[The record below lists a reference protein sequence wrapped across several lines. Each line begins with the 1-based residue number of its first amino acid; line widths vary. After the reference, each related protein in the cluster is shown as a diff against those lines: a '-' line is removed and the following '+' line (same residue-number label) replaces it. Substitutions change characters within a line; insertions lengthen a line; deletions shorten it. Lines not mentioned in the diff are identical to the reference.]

1 MPASNRFRHHRSA
14 LALAVCAVLWPLS
27 VCASPTGNINLDA
40 INAAGAYAQGFT
52 GAGVRIGILDSGFDT
67 THIAFEGKDII
78 KLYSDQYLEKF
89 GTGVNATQQSHGS
102 HVACIAS
109 GNSSV
114 NYGVA
119 KDASLL
125 LLYST
130 IQGPTMIYEVADL
143 YKKAIET
150 YDDVKIYSNSW
161 GWVRGMFSYGDIPN
175 ETDAFKEVFNS
186 AVEHDKL
193 MVFAAG
199 NQGGLAPAD
208 PILPIM
214 RDPTKAGHFINV
226 VNIESDHLFEERHFI
241 HGNSGV
247 IEASNQGLFASLWTI
262 AAPGT
267 NIVSAEAGS
276 GNGSIEMTGTS
287 MAAPHVAGTLAL
299 VQQAFPWMTASQLAD
314 TVLSTAQKP
323 QEGQYDVIAI
333 HPDSAQTDPSHEN
346 ADYHLQFG
354 GRLNFSVASPG
365 YSVESGKYETNVYKE
380 SAAIVFWGSAGDA
393 KKADIEALKE
403 EAAKRAAGD
412 WLEQA
417 LEEADWDMDP
427 EAYRQAVYD
436 AYEEWKTYFKEHCI
450 IVEYAVGAGLLDAA
464 SAVGGGI
471 AELNINRMA
480 RWDETAEKWT
490 LPVQTGLNGN
500 EQIAYTLNLAGNGV
514 SRFINDINEVR
525 WNPTLHITTQDELKA
540 YNEAIQSG
548 QPYKGSSNQ
557 TSAPD
562 QADLPVSLV
571 VSGTL
576 DESNSIVSA
585 GTLVMSGHASYS
597 GSTDVINGATLV
609 VDGIIDNDVQS
620 DATATVAGR
629 GVVGSLTSR
638 GTLSPG
644 DDLSPDNRI
653 GTFHV
658 KSQLKLEAGSSLVLD
673 VGEHTID
680 QIIVGNLSQ
689 DQTSS
694 LILSAKSGQESNA
707 DAPLNITIR
716 TGQYVDQ
723 KITLSPTFFFP
734 GLEADDE
741 IFKQVTDAKLS
752 WGGGITF
759 EFVTNQDGSF
769 EMHRVE
775 NSMQRVGETASVS
788 QDAMRRAQKL
798 DAVIQADGILSG
810 TAAEFASAV
819 DILSENLRE
828 GFTES
833 DRQLVATTLENAF
846 ASTKADSHL
855 AFDAAAMSRSIRLR
869 KVTALSPLTDL
880 YATDVI
886 PEASLVVERANM
898 DGAKSF
904 QSTRTILSAGAR
916 RSFGDWALGWKVGGY
931 YDDIEI
937 SGPDKGNAQGVFAS
951 VSAMREFGAGMR
963 LFGQALLGYGVED
976 RIRYVS
982 DFYGSK
988 RLDTTTHAV
997 SLGASIG
1004 IGRKFAPNQFAFSFM
1019 PYAQLSWDGIHRD
1032 DVRESDSRVA
1042 QEYED
1047 ELLSVAALEAG
1058 LAFKTRS
1065 SAASPTGNLFLE
1077 GRIAYRNRF
1086 HVNGDE
1092 TYTWTGIRDET
1103 NVEFFDNRHAAAA
1116 QCKIGWV
1123 SSTGHEFALML
1134 DGEAGD
1140 SGDERWGASLRW
1152 TKHF

>member
-1 MPASNRFRHHRSA
+1 MPSSNRFRHHRSA

-40 INAAGAYAQGFT
+40 INAAGAYAQGST

-102 HVACIAS
+102 HVAGIAS

-161 GWVRGMFSYGDIPN
+161 GWVRGLFSYGDIPD
-175 ETDAFKEVFNS
+175 ETCAFNEVFNS
-186 AVEHDKL
+186 AVKHDKL

-214 RDPTKAGHFINV
+214 RAPSKAGHFINV
-226 VNIESDHLFEERHFI
+226 INIESDHLFEEGFV
-241 HGNSGV
+241 HGNSSA
-247 IEASNQGLFASLWTI
+247 IEASNRALFASLWSV

-267 NIVSAEAGS
+267 NIVSVEAGS

-314 TVLSTAQKP
+314 CVLTTARKP
-323 QEGQYDVIAI
+323 QEGVYEVLAL
-333 HPDSAQTDPSHEN
+333 HPEQTGADPNHN
-346 ADYHLQFG
+346 NPDYHLQYG
-354 GRLNFSVASPG
+354 GRLDFRVASPTW
-365 YSVESGKYETNVYKE
+365 SPDENKYVSNVYKE
-380 SAAIVFWGSAGDA
+380 STAIVFWGSAGTKLGNLD
-393 KKADIEALKE
+393 ALKA
-403 EAAKRAAGD
+403 EAAERAAAQWRKEILDGYE
-412 WLEQA
+412 WEL
-417 LEEADWDMDP
+417 DP
-427 EAYRQAVYD
+427 D
-436 AYEEWKTYFKEHCI
+436 AYLEAVDKAYKEWKEYFIKNCT
-450 IVEYAVGAGLLDAA
+450 IVEYGIGAGLLDAA
-464 SAVGGGI
+464 SAVGGI

-480 RWDETAEKWT
+480 RWDETNSKWT

-525 WNPTLHITTQDELKA
+525 WNPTLHITTQEELKA

-548 QPYKGSSNQ
+548 QPYKKGSSNQ

-576 DESNSIVSA
+576 DESKSIVSA

-597 GSTDVINGATLV
+597 GSTDVIKGATLV
-609 VDGIIDNDVQS
+609 VDGIIDKDVQS

-629 GVVGSLTSR
+629 GAVGSLTSR

-644 DDLSPDNRI
+644 DDIDVANRI

-658 KSQLKLEAGSSLVLD
+658 TNTLTLQSDSSLVFDISQDRL
-673 VGEHTID
+673 D
-680 QIIVGNLSQ
+680 QITALEVKLEQSSSEGTNDQLNL
-689 DQTSS
+689 T
-694 LILSAKSGQESNA
+694 L
-707 DAPLNITIR
+707 R
-716 TGQYVDQ
+716 TGDYVDTTYELRATDF
-723 KITLSPTFFFP
+723 IP
-734 GLEADDE
+734 GLKNEAVINALQNAE
-741 IFKQVTDAKLS
+741 LFWA
-752 WGGGITF
+752 GGITF
-759 EFVTNQDGSF
+759 EFINEDNGNFTLKRKDD
-769 EMHRVE
+769 
-775 NSMQRVGETASVS
+775 SMQFVGREVALSS
-788 QDAMRRAQKL
+788 KAMSRAQKL
-798 DAVIQADGILSG
+798 DAAIESAGILTG
-810 TAAEFASAV
+810 HAADFSAAI
-819 DILSENLRE
+819 DILSESLANEDDPNR
-828 GFTES
+828 
-833 DRQLVATTLENAF
+833 AF
-846 ASTKADSHL
+846 ASSAIRSAYDSIEPDAQL
-855 AFDAAAMSRSIRLR
+855 AFDAAALARSIRLR
-869 KVTALSPLTDL
+869 EVTALSPLTVL

-976 RIRYVS
+976 RTRYVS

-1004 IGRKFAPNQFAFSFM
+1004 IGRKFAPDRIALSFM

-1032 DVRESDSRVA
+1032 DVRESDSLVA

-1058 LAFKTRS
+1058 LAVKTRS

-1086 HVNGDE
+1086 HVNGNE
-1092 TYTWTGIRDET
+1092 TYTWTGIGDET

>member
-67 THIAFEGKDII
+67 THIAFEGKDIF

-89 GTGVNATQQSHGS
+89 GTGVNAAQQSHGS
-102 HVACIAS
+102 HVAGIAS

-161 GWVRGMFSYGDIPN
+161 GWVRGLFSYGDIPN

-226 VNIESDHLFEERHFI
+226 VNIESDHLFEEGFV
-241 HGNSGV
+241 HGNSSA
-247 IEASNQGLFASLWTI
+247 IEASNRALFASLWSV

-267 NIVSAEAGS
+267 NIVSVEAGS

-314 TVLSTAQKP
+314 CVLTTARKP
-323 QEGQYDVIAI
+323 QEGVYEVLAL
-333 HPDSAQTDPSHEN
+333 HPEQTGADPNHN
-346 ADYHLQFG
+346 NPDYHLQYG
-354 GRLNFSVASPG
+354 GRLDFRVASPTW
-365 YSVESGKYETNVYKE
+365 SPDENKYVSNVYKE
-380 SAAIVFWGSAGDA
+380 SAAIVFWGSAGTKLGNLD
-393 KKADIEALKE
+393 ALK
-403 EAAKRAAGD
+403 AAAAERAAAQ
-412 WLEQA
+412 WR
-417 LEEADWDMDP
+417 EEILDGYEWELDP
-427 EAYRQAVYD
+427 D
-436 AYEEWKTYFKEHCI
+436 AYLEAVDKAYKEWKEYFIKNCT
-450 IVEYAVGAGLLDAA
+450 IVEYGIGAGLLDAA
-464 SAVGGGI
+464 SAVGGI

-490 LPVQTGLNGN
+490 LPVQTRLNGQK
-500 EQIAYTLNLAGNGV
+500 QIAYTLNLAGNGV

-525 WNPTLHITTQDELKA
+525 WNPTLHITTQEELKA

-562 QADLPVSLV
+562 QAGLPVSLV

-576 DESNSIVSA
+576 GENNSIVSA

-597 GSTDVINGATLV
+597 GSTDVIKGATLV
-609 VDGIIDNDVQS
+609 VDGIIDKDVQS

-629 GVVGSLTSR
+629 GAVGSLTSR

-644 DDLSPDNRI
+644 DDIDVANRI

-658 KSQLKLEAGSSLVLD
+658 TNTLTLQSDSSLVFDISQDRL
-673 VGEHTID
+673 D
-680 QIIVGNLSQ
+680 QITALEVKLEQSSSEGTNDQLNL
-689 DQTSS
+689 T
-694 LILSAKSGQESNA
+694 L
-707 DAPLNITIR
+707 R
-716 TGQYVDQ
+716 TGDYVDTTYELRATDF
-723 KITLSPTFFFP
+723 IP
-734 GLEADDE
+734 GLKNEAVINALQNAE
-741 IFKQVTDAKLS
+741 LFWA
-752 WGGGITF
+752 GGITF
-759 EFVTNQDGSF
+759 EFINEDNGNFTLKRKDD
-769 EMHRVE
+769 
-775 NSMQRVGETASVS
+775 SMQFVGREVALSS
-788 QDAMRRAQKL
+788 KAMSRAQKL
-798 DAVIQADGILSG
+798 DAAIESAGILTG
-810 TAAEFASAV
+810 HAADFCAAI
-819 DILSENLRE
+819 DILSESLANEDDPNR
-828 GFTES
+828 
-833 DRQLVATTLENAF
+833 AF
-846 ASTKADSHL
+846 ASSAIRSAYNSIEPDAQL
-855 AFDAAAMSRSIRLR
+855 AFDAAALARSVRLR
-869 KVTALSPLTDL
+869 EVTALSPLTDL

-976 RIRYVS
+976 RTRYVS

-1004 IGRKFAPNQFAFSFM
+1004 IGRKFAPDRIALSFM

-1032 DVRESDSRVA
+1032 DVRESDSLVA

-1058 LAFKTRS
+1058 LAVKTRS

-1092 TYTWTGIRDET
+1092 TYTWTGIGDET

>member
-52 GAGVRIGILDSGFDT
+52 GAGVRISILDSGFDT

-102 HVACIAS
+102 HVAGIAS

-161 GWVRGMFSYGDIPN
+161 GWVRGMFSYGDIPD

-226 VNIESDHLFEERHFI
+226 VNIESDHLFEEGHFI

-333 HPDSAQTDPSHEN
+333 HPDSAQTDPSHKN
-346 ADYHLQFG
+346 PDYHLQFG

-380 SAAIVFWGSAGDA
+380 SAAIVFWGSAGEA
-393 KKADIEALKE
+393 KKADIDALKE
-403 EAAKRAAGD
+403 EAATRAAGD

-450 IVEYAVGAGLLDAA
+450 IVEYAIGAGLLDAA
-464 SAVGGGI
+464 SAVGGI

-480 RWDETAEKWT
+480 RWDETNSKWT
-490 LPVQTGLNGN
+490 LPVQPGLNGQN
-500 EQIAYTLNLAGNGV
+500 QIAYTLNLAGIGV

-629 GVVGSLTSR
+629 GAVGSLTSR

-644 DDLSPDNRI
+644 DDIDVANRI

-658 KSQLKLEAGSSLVLD
+658 TNTLTLQSDSSLVFDISQDRL
-673 VGEHTID
+673 D
-680 QIIVGNLSQ
+680 QITALEVKLEQSSSEGTNDQLNL
-689 DQTSS
+689 T
-694 LILSAKSGQESNA
+694 L
-707 DAPLNITIR
+707 R
-716 TGQYVDQ
+716 TGDYVDTTYELRATDF
-723 KITLSPTFFFP
+723 IP
-734 GLEADDE
+734 GLKNEAVINALQNAE
-741 IFKQVTDAKLS
+741 LFWA
-752 WGGGITF
+752 GGITF
-759 EFVTNQDGSF
+759 EFINEDNGNFTLKRKDD
-769 EMHRVE
+769 
-775 NSMQRVGETASVS
+775 SMQFVGREVALSS
-788 QDAMRRAQKL
+788 KAMSRAQKL
-798 DAVIQADGILSG
+798 DAAIESAGILTG
-810 TAAEFASAV
+810 HAADFSAAI
-819 DILSENLRE
+819 DILSESLANEDDPNR
-828 GFTES
+828 
-833 DRQLVATTLENAF
+833 AF
-846 ASTKADSHL
+846 ASSAIRSAYNSIEPDAQL
-855 AFDAAAMSRSIRLR
+855 AFDAAALARSVRLR
-869 KVTALSPLTDL
+869 EVTALSPLTDL

-904 QSTRTILSAGAR
+904 QSTRTILSVGAR

-976 RIRYVS
+976 RTRYVS
-982 DFYGSK
+982 DFKGSK

-1004 IGRKFAPNQFAFSFM
+1004 IGRKFAPDQIALSLM

-1032 DVRESDSRVA
+1032 DVRESDSLVA

-1047 ELLSVAALEAG
+1047 QLLSVAALEAG

-1065 SAASPTGNLFLE
+1065 SAASPTGNFFLE

>member
-89 GTGVNATQQSHGS
+89 GIGVNATQQSHGT
-102 HVACIAS
+102 HVAGIAS

-161 GWVRGMFSYGDIPN
+161 GWVRGMFSYGDIPD
-175 ETDAFKEVFNS
+175 ETKAFKEVFNS

-226 VNIESDHLFEERHFI
+226 VNIESDHLFEEGHFI

-380 SAAIVFWGSAGDA
+380 SAAIVFWGSAGEA
-393 KKADIEALKE
+393 KKANIDALKE

-436 AYEEWKTYFKEHCI
+436 AYKEWKTYFKEHCI
-450 IVEYAVGAGLLDAA
+450 IVEYAIGAGLLDAA
-464 SAVGGGI
+464 SAVGGI

-525 WNPTLHITTQDELKA
+525 WNPTLHITTQEELKA
-540 YNEAIQSG
+540 YNESIQSG

-576 DESNSIVSA
+576 DESKSIVSA

-759 EFVTNQDGSF
+759 TFDTTEDGCF
-769 EMHRVE
+769 TMDRVE
-775 NSMQRVGETASVS
+775 NSMQLVGKTVSLS

-810 TAAEFASAV
+810 TAAEFVSAV
-819 DILSENLRE
+819 DILSENLRD
-828 GFTES
+828 GHPES
-833 DRQLVATTLENAF
+833 DKQLVATTLENAF

-869 KVTALSPLTDL
+869 EVTALSPLTDL

-976 RIRYVS
+976 RTRYVS
-982 DFYGSK
+982 DFDVSK

-1004 IGRKFAPNQFAFSFM
+1004 IGRKFAPDQIALSFM

-1140 SGDERWGASLRW
+1140 SGNERWGASLRW

>member
-1 MPASNRFRHHRSA
+1 MPSSNRFRHHRSA

-102 HVACIAS
+102 HVAGIAS

-161 GWVRGMFSYGDIPN
+161 GWVRGLFSYGDIPD
-175 ETDAFKEVFNS
+175 ETKAFNEVFNS

-226 VNIESDHLFEERHFI
+226 VNIESDHLFEEGFV
-241 HGNSGV
+241 HGNSSA
-247 IEASNQGLFASLWTI
+247 IEASNRALFASLWSV

-267 NIVSAEAGS
+267 NIVSVEAGS

-314 TVLSTAQKP
+314 CVLTTARKP
-323 QEGQYDVIAI
+323 QEGVYEVLAL
-333 HPDSAQTDPSHEN
+333 HPEQTGADPNHN
-346 ADYHLQFG
+346 NPDYHLQYG
-354 GRLNFSVASPG
+354 GRLDFRVASPTW
-365 YSVESGKYETNVYKE
+365 SPDENKYVSNVYKE
-380 SAAIVFWGSAGDA
+380 SAAIVFWGSAGTKLGDL
-393 KKADIEALKE
+393 KALKA
-403 EAAKRAAGD
+403 EAAERAAAQ
-412 WLEQA
+412 WR
-417 LEEADWDMDP
+417 EEILDGYEWELDP
-427 EAYRQAVYD
+427 D
-436 AYEEWKTYFKEHCI
+436 AYLEAVDKAYKEWKDYFIENCT
-450 IVEYAVGAGLLDAA
+450 IVEYGIGAGLLDTA
-464 SAVGGGI
+464 SAVGGI

-480 RWDETAEKWT
+480 RWDETNSKWT

-525 WNPTLHITTQDELKA
+525 WNQTLHITTQDELKA
-540 YNEAIQSG
+540 YNDAIKNG
-548 QPYKGSSNQ
+548 QTYVGSSNQ
-557 TSAPD
+557 TKAPEN
-562 QADLPVSLV
+562 ADLPVSLV

-576 DESNSIVSA
+576 DKSKSIVSA

-597 GSTDVINGATLV
+597 GSTDVIKGATLV
-609 VDGIIDNDVQS
+609 VDGIIDKDVQS

-629 GVVGSLTSR
+629 GAVGSLTSR

-644 DDLSPDNRI
+644 DDIDVANRI

-658 KSQLKLEAGSSLVLD
+658 TNTLTLQSDSSLVFDISQDRL
-673 VGEHTID
+673 D
-680 QIIVGNLSQ
+680 QITALEVKLEQSSSEGTNDQLNL
-689 DQTSS
+689 T
-694 LILSAKSGQESNA
+694 L
-707 DAPLNITIR
+707 R
-716 TGQYVDQ
+716 TGDYVDTTYELRATDF
-723 KITLSPTFFFP
+723 IP
-734 GLEADDE
+734 GLKNEAVINALQNAE
-741 IFKQVTDAKLS
+741 LFWA
-752 WGGGITF
+752 GGITF
-759 EFVTNQDGSF
+759 EFINEDNGNFTLKRKDD
-769 EMHRVE
+769 
-775 NSMQRVGETASVS
+775 SMQFVGREVALSS
-788 QDAMRRAQKL
+788 KAMSRAQKL
-798 DAVIQADGILSG
+798 DAAIESAGILTG
-810 TAAEFASAV
+810 HAADFSAAI
-819 DILSENLRE
+819 DILSESLANEDDPNR
-828 GFTES
+828 
-833 DRQLVATTLENAF
+833 AF
-846 ASTKADSHL
+846 ASSAIRSAYDSIEPDALL
-855 AFDAAAMSRSIRLR
+855 AFDAAALARSVRLR
-869 KVTALSPLTDL
+869 EVTALSPLTDL

-916 RSFGDWALGWKVGGY
+916 RSFGDWALGWNVGGY
-931 YDDIEI
+931 YDNIDI

-976 RIRYVS
+976 RTRYVS
-982 DFYGSK
+982 DFDVSK

-1004 IGRKFAPNQFAFSFM
+1004 IGRKFAPDQIALSFM

>member
-102 HVACIAS
+102 HVAGIAS

-114 NYGVA
+114 NYGLA

-161 GWVRGMFSYGDIPN
+161 GWVRGMFSYGDIPD

-214 RDPTKAGHFINV
+214 RDPTKAGHFISV
-226 VNIESDHLFEERHFI
+226 VNIESDHLFEEGHFI

-346 ADYHLQFG
+346 ADYHWQFG

-436 AYEEWKTYFKEHCI
+436 AYKEWKTYFKEHCI
-450 IVEYAVGAGLLDAA
+450 IVEYGIGAGLLDAA
-464 SAVGGGI
+464 SAVGGI

-490 LPVQTGLNGN
+490 LPVQTGLNGQK
-500 EQIAYTLNLAGNGV
+500 QIAYTLNLAGNGV

-525 WNPTLHITTQDELKA
+525 WNPTLHITTQDELND
-540 YNEAIQSG
+540 YNVAIQSG
-548 QPYKGSSNQ
+548 KTYEGSSNQ
-557 TSAPD
+557 TRAPD
-562 QADLPVSLV
+562 NADIPVSLV

-576 DESNSIVSA
+576 DKNNKIVSA

-810 TAAEFASAV
+810 TAAEFVSAV

-828 GFTES
+828 GHPES
-833 DRQLVATTLENAF
+833 DRQLVAETLENAF

-869 KVTALSPLTDL
+869 ELTALSPLTDL

-904 QSTRTILSAGAR
+904 QSTRTILSVGAR

-976 RIRYVS
+976 RTRYVS
-982 DFYGSK
+982 DFKGSK

-1004 IGRKFAPNQFAFSFM
+1004 IGRKFAPDQIALSFM

-1065 SAASPTGNLFLE
+1065 SAASPTGNFFLE

>member
-1 MPASNRFRHHRSA
+1 MPSSNRFRHHRSA

-102 HVACIAS
+102 HVAGIAS

-161 GWVRGMFSYGDIPN
+161 GWVRGLFSYGDIPD
-175 ETDAFKEVFNS
+175 ETKAFNEVFNS

-226 VNIESDHLFEERHFI
+226 VNIESDHLFEEGFV
-241 HGNSGV
+241 HGNSSA
-247 IEASNQGLFASLWTI
+247 IEASNRALFASLWSV

-267 NIVSAEAGS
+267 NIVSVEAGS

-314 TVLSTAQKP
+314 CVLTTARKP
-323 QEGQYDVIAI
+323 QEGVYEVLAL
-333 HPDSAQTDPSHEN
+333 HPEQTGADPNHN
-346 ADYHLQFG
+346 NPDYHLQYG
-354 GRLNFSVASPG
+354 GRLDFRVASPTW
-365 YSVESGKYETNVYKE
+365 SPDENKYVSNVYKE
-380 SAAIVFWGSAGDA
+380 SAAIVFWGSAGTKLGNLD
-393 KKADIEALKE
+393 ALKA
-403 EAAKRAAGD
+403 EAAERAAAQ
-412 WLEQA
+412 WR
-417 LEEADWDMDP
+417 EEILDGYEWELDP
-427 EAYRQAVYD
+427 D
-436 AYEEWKTYFKEHCI
+436 AYLEAVDKAYKEWKDYFIENCT
-450 IVEYAVGAGLLDAA
+450 IVEYGIGAGLLDAA
-464 SAVGGGI
+464 SAVGGI

-490 LPVQTGLNGN
+490 LPVQTRLNGQK
-500 EQIAYTLNLAGNGV
+500 QIAYTLNLAGNGV

-525 WNPTLHITTQDELKA
+525 WNPTLHITTQEELKA

-562 QADLPVSLV
+562 QAGLPVSLV

-576 DESNSIVSA
+576 GENNSIVSA

-609 VDGIIDNDVQS
+609 IDGIIDNDVQS

-644 DDLSPDNRI
+644 DDLNPGNRI

-658 KSQLKLEAGSSLVLD
+658 KGQLKLEAGSSLVLD

-680 QIIVGNLSQ
+680 QIIVRNLSQ

-694 LILSAKSGQESNA
+694 LTLLAKSGQESNA

-723 KITLSPTFFFP
+723 TITLHPSLFFP
-734 GLEADDE
+734 GLETDDE
-741 IFKQVTDAKLS
+741 IFKQVKEAELS

-759 EFVTNQDGSF
+759 KFRKIEDGKF
-769 EMHRVE
+769 TMHRVE
-775 NSMQRVGETASVS
+775 NSMQLVGKTVSLS

-798 DAVIQADGILSG
+798 DSVIQADGILSG
-810 TAAEFASAV
+810 AAAEFVSAV
-819 DILSENLRE
+819 DILSENLRV
-828 GFTES
+828 GHPES
-833 DRQLVATTLENAF
+833 DKQLVAETLENAF

-869 KVTALSPLTDL
+869 EVTALSPLTDL

-951 VSAMREFGAGMR
+951 ISAMREFGAGMR

-976 RIRYVS
+976 RTRYVS

-1004 IGRKFAPNQFAFSFM
+1004 IGRKFAPDQIALSFM
-1019 PYAQLSWDGIHRD
+1019 PYAQLSWDGIHRN
-1032 DVRESDSRVA
+1032 DVRESDSVVA

-1140 SGDERWGASLRW
+1140 SGDKRWGASLRW

>member
-1 MPASNRFRHHRSA
+1 MPSSNRFRHQRSA

-52 GAGVRIGILDSGFDT
+52 GADVRIGILDSGFDT

-78 KLYSDQYLEKF
+78 KLYSNQYLEKF

-102 HVACIAS
+102 HVAGIAS

-161 GWVRGMFSYGDIPN
+161 GWVRGLFSYGDIPD
-175 ETDAFKEVFNS
+175 ETKAFNEVFNS

-214 RDPTKAGHFINV
+214 RDPSKAGHFINV
-226 VNIESDHLFEERHFI
+226 INIESNHLFEEGFV
-241 HGNSGV
+241 HGNSSA
-247 IEASNQGLFASLWTI
+247 IEASNRALFASLWSV

-267 NIVSAEAGS
+267 NIVSVEAGS

-314 TVLSTAQKP
+314 CVLTTARKP
-323 QEGQYDVIAI
+323 LEGVYEVLAL
-333 HPDSAQTDPSHEN
+333 HPEQTGADPNHN
-346 ADYHLQFG
+346 NPDYHLQYG
-354 GRLNFSVASPG
+354 GRLDFRVASPTW
-365 YSVESGKYETNVYKE
+365 SPDENKYVSNVYKE
-380 SAAIVFWGSAGDA
+380 SAAIVFWGSAGT
-393 KKADIEALKE
+393 KLGNKETIKALKE
-403 EAAKRAAGD
+403 EAAERSATQ
-412 WLEQA
+412 WR
-417 LEEADWDMDP
+417 EEILDGYEWELDP
-427 EAYRQAVYD
+427 D
-436 AYEEWKTYFKEHCI
+436 AYLEAVDKAYKEWKDYFIKNCT
-450 IVEYAVGAGLLDAA
+450 IVEYGIGAGLLDAA
-464 SAVGGGI
+464 SAVGGI

-490 LPVQTGLNGN
+490 LPVQTRLNGN

-525 WNPTLHITTQDELKA
+525 WNPTLHITTQEELKA

-576 DESNSIVSA
+576 DESKSIVSA

-597 GSTDVINGATLV
+597 GSTDVIKGATLV
-609 VDGIIDNDVQS
+609 VDGIIDKDVQS

-629 GVVGSLTSR
+629 GAVGSLTSR

-644 DDLSPDNRI
+644 DDIDVANRI

-658 KSQLKLEAGSSLVLD
+658 TNTLTLQSDSSLVFDISQDRL
-673 VGEHTID
+673 D
-680 QIIVGNLSQ
+680 QITALEVKLEQSSSEGTNDQLNL
-689 DQTSS
+689 T
-694 LILSAKSGQESNA
+694 L
-707 DAPLNITIR
+707 R
-716 TGQYVDQ
+716 TGDYVDTTYELRATDF
-723 KITLSPTFFFP
+723 IP
-734 GLEADDE
+734 GLKNEAVINALQNAE
-741 IFKQVTDAKLS
+741 LFWA
-752 WGGGITF
+752 GGITF
-759 EFVTNQDGSF
+759 EFINEDNGNFTLKRKDD
-769 EMHRVE
+769 
-775 NSMQRVGETASVS
+775 SMQFVGREVALSS
-788 QDAMRRAQKL
+788 KAMSRAQKL
-798 DAVIQADGILSG
+798 DAAIESAGILTG
-810 TAAEFASAV
+810 HAADFSAAI
-819 DILSENLRE
+819 DILSESLANEDDPNR
-828 GFTES
+828 
-833 DRQLVATTLENAF
+833 AF
-846 ASTKADSHL
+846 ASSAIRSAYDSIEPDAQL
-855 AFDAAAMSRSIRLR
+855 AFDAAALARSVRLR
-869 KVTALSPLTDL
+869 EVTALSPLTDL

-976 RIRYVS
+976 RTRYVS

-1004 IGRKFAPNQFAFSFM
+1004 IGRKFAPDQIALSFM

>member
-1 MPASNRFRHHRSA
+1 MPSSNRFRHHRSA

-102 HVACIAS
+102 HVAGIAS

-161 GWVRGMFSYGDIPN
+161 GWVRGLFSYGDIPD
-175 ETDAFKEVFNS
+175 ETKTFNEVFNS

-226 VNIESDHLFEERHFI
+226 VNIESDHLFEEGFV
-241 HGNSGV
+241 HGNSSA
-247 IEASNQGLFASLWTI
+247 IEASNRALFASLWSV

-267 NIVSAEAGS
+267 NIVSVEAGS

-314 TVLSTAQKP
+314 CVLTTARKP
-323 QEGQYDVIAI
+323 QEGVYEVLAL
-333 HPDSAQTDPSHEN
+333 HPEQTGADPNHN
-346 ADYHLQFG
+346 NPDYHLQYG
-354 GRLNFSVASPG
+354 GRLDFRVASPTW
-365 YSVESGKYETNVYKE
+365 SPDENKYVSNVYKE
-380 SAAIVFWGSAGDA
+380 SAAIVFWGSAGTKLGDL
-393 KKADIEALKE
+393 KALKA
-403 EAAKRAAGD
+403 EAAERAAAQ
-412 WLEQA
+412 WR
-417 LEEADWDMDP
+417 EEILDGYEWELDP
-427 EAYRQAVYD
+427 D
-436 AYEEWKTYFKEHCI
+436 AYLEAVDKAYKEWKDYFIENCT
-450 IVEYAVGAGLLDAA
+450 IVEYGIGAGLLDTA
-464 SAVGGGI
+464 SAVGGI

-480 RWDETAEKWT
+480 RWDETNSKWT

-525 WNPTLHITTQDELKA
+525 WNQALHITTQDELKA
-540 YNEAIQSG
+540 YNDAIKNG
-548 QPYKGSSNQ
+548 QTYVGSSNQ
-557 TSAPD
+557 TKAPEN
-562 QADLPVSLV
+562 ADLPVSLV

-576 DESNSIVSA
+576 DKSKSIVSA

-597 GSTDVINGATLV
+597 GSTDVIKGATLV
-609 VDGIIDNDVQS
+609 VDGIIDKDVQS

-629 GVVGSLTSR
+629 GAVGSLTSR

-644 DDLSPDNRI
+644 DDIDVANRI

-658 KSQLKLEAGSSLVLD
+658 TNTLTLQSDSSLVFDISQDRL
-673 VGEHTID
+673 D
-680 QIIVGNLSQ
+680 QITALEVKLEQSSSEGTNDQLNL
-689 DQTSS
+689 T
-694 LILSAKSGQESNA
+694 L
-707 DAPLNITIR
+707 R
-716 TGQYVDQ
+716 TGDYVDTTYELRATDF
-723 KITLSPTFFFP
+723 IP
-734 GLEADDE
+734 GLKNEAVINALQNAE
-741 IFKQVTDAKLS
+741 LFWA
-752 WGGGITF
+752 GGITF
-759 EFVTNQDGSF
+759 EFINEDNGNFTLKRKDD
-769 EMHRVE
+769 
-775 NSMQRVGETASVS
+775 SMQFVGREVALSS
-788 QDAMRRAQKL
+788 KAMSRAQKL
-798 DAVIQADGILSG
+798 DAAIESAGILTG
-810 TAAEFASAV
+810 HAADFSAAI
-819 DILSENLRE
+819 DILSESLANEDDPNR
-828 GFTES
+828 
-833 DRQLVATTLENAF
+833 AF
-846 ASTKADSHL
+846 ASSAIRSAYDSIEPDAQL
-855 AFDAAAMSRSIRLR
+855 AFDAAALARSVRLR
-869 KVTALSPLTDL
+869 EVTALSPLTDL

-976 RIRYVS
+976 RTRYVS

-988 RLDTTTHAV
+988 RLDTTTHAI

-1004 IGRKFAPNQFAFSFM
+1004 IGRKFTPDQIALSFM

>member
-1 MPASNRFRHHRSA
+1 MPSSNRFRHQRSA

-40 INAAGAYAQGFT
+40 INAAGAYAQVFT

-78 KLYSDQYLEKF
+78 KLYSNQYLEKF

-102 HVACIAS
+102 HVAGIAS

-161 GWVRGMFSYGDIPN
+161 GWVRGLFSYGDIPD
-175 ETDAFKEVFNS
+175 ETKAFKEVFNS

-214 RDPTKAGHFINV
+214 RDPSKAGHFINV
-226 VNIESDHLFEERHFI
+226 INIESNHLFEEGFV
-241 HGNSGV
+241 HGNSSA
-247 IEASNQGLFASLWTI
+247 IEASNRALFASLWSV

-267 NIVSAEAGS
+267 NIVSVEAGS

-314 TVLSTAQKP
+314 CVLTTARKP
-323 QEGQYDVIAI
+323 LEGVYEVLAL
-333 HPDSAQTDPSHEN
+333 HPEQTGADPNHN
-346 ADYHLQFG
+346 NPDYHLQYG
-354 GRLNFSVASPG
+354 GRLDFRVASPTW
-365 YSVESGKYETNVYKE
+365 SPDENKYVSNVYKE
-380 SAAIVFWGSAGDA
+380 SAAIVFWGSAGT
-393 KKADIEALKE
+393 KLGNKETIKALKE
-403 EAAKRAAGD
+403 EAAERSATQ
-412 WLEQA
+412 WR
-417 LEEADWDMDP
+417 EEILDGYEWELDP
-427 EAYRQAVYD
+427 D
-436 AYEEWKTYFKEHCI
+436 AYLEAVDKAYKEWKDYFIKNCT
-450 IVEYAVGAGLLDAA
+450 IVEYGIGAGLLDAA
-464 SAVGGGI
+464 SAVGGI

-490 LPVQTGLNGN
+490 LPVQTRLNGN

-525 WNPTLHITTQDELKA
+525 WNPTLHITTQEELKA

-576 DESNSIVSA
+576 DESKSIVSA

-597 GSTDVINGATLV
+597 GSTDVIKGATLV
-609 VDGIIDNDVQS
+609 VDGIIDKDVQS

-629 GVVGSLTSR
+629 GAVGSLTSR

-644 DDLSPDNRI
+644 DDIDVANRI

-658 KSQLKLEAGSSLVLD
+658 TNTLTLQSDSSLVFDISQDRL
-673 VGEHTID
+673 D
-680 QIIVGNLSQ
+680 QITALEVKLEQSSSEGTNDQLNL
-689 DQTSS
+689 T
-694 LILSAKSGQESNA
+694 L
-707 DAPLNITIR
+707 R
-716 TGQYVDQ
+716 TGDYVDTTYELRATDF
-723 KITLSPTFFFP
+723 IP
-734 GLEADDE
+734 GLKNEAVINALQNAE
-741 IFKQVTDAKLS
+741 LFWA
-752 WGGGITF
+752 GGITF
-759 EFVTNQDGSF
+759 EFINEDNGNFTLKRKDD
-769 EMHRVE
+769 
-775 NSMQRVGETASVS
+775 SMQFVGREVALSS
-788 QDAMRRAQKL
+788 KAMSRAQKL
-798 DAVIQADGILSG
+798 DAAIESAGILTG
-810 TAAEFASAV
+810 HAADFSAAI
-819 DILSENLRE
+819 DILSESLANEDDPNR
-828 GFTES
+828 
-833 DRQLVATTLENAF
+833 AF
-846 ASTKADSHL
+846 ASSAIRSAYDSIEPDAQL
-855 AFDAAAMSRSIRLR
+855 AFDAAALARSVRLR
-869 KVTALSPLTDL
+869 EVTALSPLTDL

-976 RIRYVS
+976 RTRYVS

-1004 IGRKFAPNQFAFSFM
+1004 IGRKFAPDQIALSFM

>member
-1 MPASNRFRHHRSA
+1 MPASKRFRHRRSA

-102 HVACIAS
+102 HVAGIAS

-161 GWVRGMFSYGDIPN
+161 GWVRGLFSYGDIPD
-175 ETDAFKEVFNS
+175 ETKAFNEVFNS

-214 RDPTKAGHFINV
+214 RDPSKAGHFINV
-226 VNIESDHLFEERHFI
+226 INIESAHLFEEGFV
-241 HGNSGV
+241 HGNSSA
-247 IEASNQGLFASLWTI
+247 IEASNRALFASLWSV

-267 NIVSAEAGS
+267 NIVSVEAGS

-314 TVLSTAQKP
+314 CVLTTARKP
-323 QEGQYDVIAI
+323 LEGVYEVLAL
-333 HPDSAQTDPSHEN
+333 HPEQTGADPNHN
-346 ADYHLQFG
+346 NPDYHLQYG
-354 GRLNFSVASPG
+354 GRLDFRVASP
-365 YSVESGKYETNVYKE
+365 SWSPDENKYVSNVYKE
-380 SAAIVFWGSAGDA
+380 SAAIVFWGSAGT
-393 KKADIEALKE
+393 KLGNKETIKALKE
-403 EAAKRAAGD
+403 EAAERSATQWREEILDGYEWELDAD
-412 WLEQA
+412 AYLE
-417 LEEADWDMDP
+417 
-427 EAYRQAVYD
+427 AVNK
-436 AYEEWKTYFKEHCI
+436 AYEEWKDYFIENCT
-450 IVEYAVGAGLLDAA
+450 IVEYGIGAGLLDAA
-464 SAVGGGI
+464 SAVGGI

-480 RWDETAEKWT
+480 RWDGTAEKWT
-490 LPVQTGLNGN
+490 LPVQTRLNGN

-525 WNPTLHITTQDELKA
+525 WNPTLHITTQEELKA
-540 YNEAIQSG
+540 YNETIQSG
-548 QPYKGSSNQ
+548 QPYKKGSSNQ

-576 DESNSIVSA
+576 DESKSIVSA

-597 GSTDVINGATLV
+597 GSTDVIKGATLV
-609 VDGIIDNDVQS
+609 VDGIIDKDVQS

-629 GVVGSLTSR
+629 GAVGSLTSR

-644 DDLSPDNRI
+644 DDIDVANRI

-658 KSQLKLEAGSSLVLD
+658 TNTLTLQSNSSLVFDISQDRL
-673 VGEHTID
+673 D
-680 QIIVGNLSQ
+680 QITALEVKLEQ
-689 DQTSS
+689 SS
-694 LILSAKSGQESNA
+694 LEGTNDQ
-707 DAPLNITIR
+707 LNLTLR
-716 TGQYVDQ
+716 TGDYVDTTYELRATDF
-723 KITLSPTFFFP
+723 IP
-734 GLEADDE
+734 GLKNEAVINALQNAE
-741 IFKQVTDAKLS
+741 LFWA
-752 WGGGITF
+752 GGITF
-759 EFVTNQDGSF
+759 EFINEDNGNFTLKRKDD
-769 EMHRVE
+769 
-775 NSMQRVGETASVS
+775 SMQFVGREVALSS
-788 QDAMRRAQKL
+788 KAMSRAQKL
-798 DAVIQADGILSG
+798 DAAIESAGILTG
-810 TAAEFASAV
+810 HAADFSAAI
-819 DILSENLRE
+819 DILSESLANEDDPNR
-828 GFTES
+828 
-833 DRQLVATTLENAF
+833 AF
-846 ASTKADSHL
+846 ASSAIRSAYDSIEPDAQL
-855 AFDAAAMSRSIRLR
+855 AFDAAALARSVRLR
-869 KVTALSPLTDL
+869 EVTALSPLTDL

-886 PEASLVVERANM
+886 PEASLIVERANM

-904 QSTRTILSAGAR
+904 QSTRTVLSAGAR

-976 RIRYVS
+976 RTRYVS
-982 DFYGSK
+982 DFDVSK

-1004 IGRKFAPNQFAFSFM
+1004 IGRKFAPDQIALSFM

>member
-1 MPASNRFRHHRSA
+1 MPSSNRFRHHRSA

-102 HVACIAS
+102 HVAGIAS

-161 GWVRGMFSYGDIPN
+161 GWVRGLFSYGDIPD
-175 ETDAFKEVFNS
+175 ETCAFNEVFNS

-214 RDPTKAGHFINV
+214 RDPSKAGHFINV
-226 VNIESDHLFEERHFI
+226 VNIESDHLFEEGFV
-241 HGNSGV
+241 HGNSSA
-247 IEASNQGLFASLWTI
+247 IEASNRALFASLWSV

-267 NIVSAEAGS
+267 NIVSVEAGS

-314 TVLSTAQKP
+314 CVLTTARKP
-323 QEGQYDVIAI
+323 LEGVYEVLAL
-333 HPDSAQTDPSHEN
+333 HPEQTGADPNHN
-346 ADYHLQFG
+346 NPDYHLQYG
-354 GRLNFSVASPG
+354 GRLDFRVASP
-365 YSVESGKYETNVYKE
+365 SWSPDENKYVSNVYKE
-380 SAAIVFWGSAGDA
+380 SAAIVFWGSAGT
-393 KKADIEALKE
+393 KLGNKETIKALKE
-403 EAAKRAAGD
+403 EAAERSATQWREEILDGYEWELDPDAY
-412 WLEQA
+412 LE
-417 LEEADWDMDP
+417 
-427 EAYRQAVYD
+427 AVNK
-436 AYEEWKTYFKEHCI
+436 AYEEWKDYFIENCT
-450 IVEYAVGAGLLDAA
+450 IVEYGIGAGLLDAA
-464 SAVGGGI
+464 SAVGGI

-490 LPVQTGLNGN
+490 LPVQTRLNGQK
-500 EQIAYTLNLAGNGV
+500 QIAYTLNLAGNGV

-525 WNPTLHITTQDELKA
+525 WNPTLHITTQEELKA

-548 QPYKGSSNQ
+548 QPYKKGSSNQ

-576 DESNSIVSA
+576 DKSKSIVSA

-597 GSTDVINGATLV
+597 GSTDVIKGATLV
-609 VDGIIDNDVQS
+609 VDGIIDKDVQS

-629 GVVGSLTSR
+629 GAVGSLTSR

-644 DDLSPDNRI
+644 DDIDVANRI

-658 KSQLKLEAGSSLVLD
+658 TNTLTLQSDSSLVFDISQDRL
-673 VGEHTID
+673 D
-680 QIIVGNLSQ
+680 QITALEVKLEQSSSEGTNDQLNL
-689 DQTSS
+689 T
-694 LILSAKSGQESNA
+694 L
-707 DAPLNITIR
+707 R
-716 TGQYVDQ
+716 TGDYVDTTYELRATDF
-723 KITLSPTFFFP
+723 IP
-734 GLEADDE
+734 GLKNEAVINALQNAE
-741 IFKQVTDAKLS
+741 LFWA
-752 WGGGITF
+752 GGITF
-759 EFVTNQDGSF
+759 EFINEDNGNFTLKRKDD
-769 EMHRVE
+769 
-775 NSMQRVGETASVS
+775 SMQFVGREVALSS
-788 QDAMRRAQKL
+788 KAMSRAQKL
-798 DAVIQADGILSG
+798 DAAIESAGILTG
-810 TAAEFASAV
+810 HAADFSAAI
-819 DILSENLRE
+819 DILSESLANEDDPNR
-828 GFTES
+828 
-833 DRQLVATTLENAF
+833 AF
-846 ASTKADSHL
+846 ASSAIRSAYDSIEPDAQL
-855 AFDAAAMSRSIRLR
+855 AFDAAALARSVRLR
-869 KVTALSPLTDL
+869 EVTALSPLTDL

-976 RIRYVS
+976 RTRYVS
-982 DFYGSK
+982 DFDVSK

-1004 IGRKFAPNQFAFSFM
+1004 IGRKFAPDQIALSFM

>member
-67 THIAFEGKDII
+67 THIAYEGKDII

-102 HVACIAS
+102 HVAGIAS

-161 GWVRGMFSYGDIPN
+161 GWVRGMFSYGDIPD

-186 AVEHDKL
+186 AVAHDKL

-214 RDPTKAGHFINV
+214 RAPSKAGHFINV
-226 VNIESDHLFEERHFI
+226 VNIESDHLFEEGHFI

-276 GNGSIEMTGTS
+276 GNGTVEMTGTS

-333 HPDSAQTDPSHEN
+333 HPDSAQTDPSHKN
-346 ADYHLQFG
+346 PDYHLQFG

-380 SAAIVFWGSAGDA
+380 SAAIVFWGSAGEA
-393 KKADIEALKE
+393 KKANIDALKE
-403 EAAKRAAGD
+403 EAAKCAAGD

-427 EAYRQAVYD
+427 EAYKQAVYD
-436 AYEEWKTYFKEHCI
+436 AYDEWKTYFKEHCI
-450 IVEYAVGAGLLDAA
+450 IVEYAIGAGLLDAT
-464 SAVGGGI
+464 SAVGGI

-480 RWDETAEKWT
+480 RWDETNSEWT
-490 LPVQTGLNGN
+490 LPVQPGLNGQN
-500 EQIAYTLNLAGNGV
+500 QIAYTLNLAGNGV

-525 WNPTLHITTQDELKA
+525 WNPTLHITTQEELKA
-540 YNEAIQSG
+540 YNESIQSG

-576 DESNSIVSA
+576 DESKSIVSA
-585 GTLVMSGHASYS
+585 GTLIMSGHASYS

-644 DDLSPDNRI
+644 DDLSPGNRI

-658 KSQLKLEAGSSLVLD
+658 QGQLKLEAGSSLVLD

-689 DQTSS
+689 DQNSS
-694 LILSAKSGQESNA
+694 LTLLAKSGQESNA
-707 DAPLNITIR
+707 EAPLNITIR

-723 KITLSPTFFFP
+723 TIILSPTLFFP
-734 GLEADDE
+734 GLNAGDE
-741 IFKQVTDAKLS
+741 ILEQVKDAELS

-759 EFVTNQDGSF
+759 TFDTTEDGKF
-769 EMHRVE
+769 TMHRVE
-775 NSMQRVGETASVS
+775 NSMQLVGKTVSLS

-810 TAAEFASAV
+810 TAAEFVSAV
-819 DILSENLRE
+819 DILSENLRD
-828 GFTES
+828 GHPES
-833 DRQLVATTLENAF
+833 NKQLVAETLENAF

-869 KVTALSPLTDL
+869 EVTALSPLTDL

-997 SLGASIG
+997 SLGTSIG
-1004 IGRKFAPNQFAFSFM
+1004 IGRKFAPNQIAFSFM

-1032 DVRESDSRVA
+1032 DVRESDSLVA

>member
-1 MPASNRFRHHRSA
+1 MPSSNRFRHHRSA
-14 LALAVCAVLWPLS
+14 LALAVCAVLWTLS

-40 INAAGAYAQGFT
+40 INAAGAYAQGST

-102 HVACIAS
+102 HVAGIAS

-119 KDASLL
+119 RDASLL

-161 GWVRGMFSYGDIPN
+161 GWVRGLFSYGDIPD
-175 ETDAFKEVFNS
+175 ETCAFNEVFNS
-186 AVEHDKL
+186 AVKHDKL

-214 RDPTKAGHFINV
+214 RAPSKAGHFINV
-226 VNIESDHLFEERHFI
+226 INIESDHLFEEGFV
-241 HGNSGV
+241 HGNSSA
-247 IEASNQGLFASLWTI
+247 IEASNRALFASLWSV

-267 NIVSAEAGS
+267 NIVSVEAGS

-314 TVLSTAQKP
+314 CVLTTARKP
-323 QEGQYDVIAI
+323 QEGVYEVLAL
-333 HPDSAQTDPSHEN
+333 HPEQTGADPNHN
-346 ADYHLQFG
+346 NPDYHLQYG
-354 GRLNFSVASPG
+354 GRLDFRVASPTW
-365 YSVESGKYETNVYKE
+365 SPDENKYVSNVYKE
-380 SAAIVFWGSAGDA
+380 STAIVFWGSAGTKLGNLD
-393 KKADIEALKE
+393 ALKA
-403 EAAKRAAGD
+403 EAAERAAAQWRKEILDGYE
-412 WLEQA
+412 WEL
-417 LEEADWDMDP
+417 DP
-427 EAYRQAVYD
+427 D
-436 AYEEWKTYFKEHCI
+436 AYLEAVDKAYKEWKEYFIKNCT
-450 IVEYAVGAGLLDAA
+450 IVEYGIGAGLLDAA
-464 SAVGGGI
+464 SAVGGI

-480 RWDETAEKWT
+480 RWDETNSKWT

-525 WNPTLHITTQDELKA
+525 WNPTLHITTQEELKA

-548 QPYKGSSNQ
+548 QPYKKGSSNQ

-576 DESNSIVSA
+576 DESKSIVSA

-597 GSTDVINGATLV
+597 GSTDVIKGATLV
-609 VDGIIDNDVQS
+609 VDGIIDKDVQS

-629 GVVGSLTSR
+629 GAVGALTSR

-644 DDLSPDNRI
+644 DDIDVANRI

-658 KSQLKLEAGSSLVLD
+658 TNTLTLQSDSSLVFDISQDRL
-673 VGEHTID
+673 D
-680 QIIVGNLSQ
+680 QITALEVKLEQSSSEGTNDQLNL
-689 DQTSS
+689 T
-694 LILSAKSGQESNA
+694 L
-707 DAPLNITIR
+707 R
-716 TGQYVDQ
+716 TGDYVDTTYELRATDF
-723 KITLSPTFFFP
+723 IP
-734 GLEADDE
+734 GLKNEAVINALQNAE
-741 IFKQVTDAKLS
+741 LFWA
-752 WGGGITF
+752 GGITF
-759 EFVTNQDGSF
+759 EFINEDNGNFTLKRKDD
-769 EMHRVE
+769 
-775 NSMQRVGETASVS
+775 SMQFVGREVALSS
-788 QDAMRRAQKL
+788 KAMSRAQKL
-798 DAVIQADGILSG
+798 DAAIESAGILTG
-810 TAAEFASAV
+810 HAADFSAAI
-819 DILSENLRE
+819 DILSESLANEDDPNR
-828 GFTES
+828 
-833 DRQLVATTLENAF
+833 AF
-846 ASTKADSHL
+846 ASSAIRSAYDSIEPDAQL
-855 AFDAAAMSRSIRLR
+855 AFDAAALARSIRLR
-869 KVTALSPLTDL
+869 EVTALSPLTVL

-976 RIRYVS
+976 RTRYVS

-1004 IGRKFAPNQFAFSFM
+1004 IGRKFAPDRIALSFM

-1032 DVRESDSRVA
+1032 DVRESDSLVA

-1058 LAFKTRS
+1058 LAVKTRS

-1086 HVNGDE
+1086 HVNGNE
-1092 TYTWTGIRDET
+1092 TYTWTGIGDET

>member
-1 MPASNRFRHHRSA
+1 MPSSNRFRHHRSA

-102 HVACIAS
+102 HVAGIAS

-161 GWVRGMFSYGDIPN
+161 GWVRGLFSYGDIPD
-175 ETDAFKEVFNS
+175 ETCAFNEVFNS

-214 RDPTKAGHFINV
+214 RDPSKAGHFINV
-226 VNIESDHLFEERHFI
+226 VNIESDHLFEEGFV
-241 HGNSGV
+241 HGNSSA
-247 IEASNQGLFASLWTI
+247 IEASNRALFASLWSV

-267 NIVSAEAGS
+267 NIVSVEAGS

-314 TVLSTAQKP
+314 CVLTTARKP
-323 QEGQYDVIAI
+323 LEGVYEVLAL
-333 HPDSAQTDPSHEN
+333 HPEQTGADPNHN
-346 ADYHLQFG
+346 NPDYHLQYG
-354 GRLNFSVASPG
+354 GRLDFRVASP
-365 YSVESGKYETNVYKE
+365 SWSPDENKYVSNVYKE
-380 SAAIVFWGSAGDA
+380 SAAIVFWGSAGT
-393 KKADIEALKE
+393 KLGNKETIKALKE
-403 EAAKRAAGD
+403 EAAERSATQWREEILDGYEWELDPDAY
-412 WLEQA
+412 LE
-417 LEEADWDMDP
+417 
-427 EAYRQAVYD
+427 AVNK
-436 AYEEWKTYFKEHCI
+436 AYEEWKDYFIENCT
-450 IVEYAVGAGLLDAA
+450 IVEYGIGAGLLDAA
-464 SAVGGGI
+464 SAVGGI

-490 LPVQTGLNGN
+490 LPVQTRLNGQK
-500 EQIAYTLNLAGNGV
+500 QIAYTLNLAGNGV

-525 WNPTLHITTQDELKA
+525 WNPTLHITTQEELKA

-548 QPYKGSSNQ
+548 QPYKKGSSNQ

-576 DESNSIVSA
+576 DESKSIVSA

-597 GSTDVINGATLV
+597 GSTDVIKGATLV
-609 VDGIIDNDVQS
+609 VDGIIDKDVQS

-629 GVVGSLTSR
+629 GAVGSLTSR

-644 DDLSPDNRI
+644 DDIDVANRI

-658 KSQLKLEAGSSLVLD
+658 TNTLTLQSDSSLVFDISQDRL
-673 VGEHTID
+673 D
-680 QIIVGNLSQ
+680 QITALEVKLEQSSSEGTNDQLNL
-689 DQTSS
+689 T
-694 LILSAKSGQESNA
+694 L
-707 DAPLNITIR
+707 R
-716 TGQYVDQ
+716 TGDYVDTTYELRATDF
-723 KITLSPTFFFP
+723 IP
-734 GLEADDE
+734 GLKNEAVINALQNAE
-741 IFKQVTDAKLS
+741 LFWA
-752 WGGGITF
+752 GGITF
-759 EFVTNQDGSF
+759 EFINEDNGNFTLKRKDD
-769 EMHRVE
+769 
-775 NSMQRVGETASVS
+775 SMQFVGREVALSS
-788 QDAMRRAQKL
+788 KAMSRAQKL
-798 DAVIQADGILSG
+798 DAAIESAGILTG
-810 TAAEFASAV
+810 HAADFSAAI
-819 DILSENLRE
+819 DILSESLANEDDPNR
-828 GFTES
+828 
-833 DRQLVATTLENAF
+833 AF
-846 ASTKADSHL
+846 ASSAIRSAYDSIEPDAQL
-855 AFDAAAMSRSIRLR
+855 AFDAAALARSVRLR
-869 KVTALSPLTDL
+869 EVTALSPLTDL

-976 RIRYVS
+976 RTRYVS
-982 DFYGSK
+982 DFDVSK

-1004 IGRKFAPNQFAFSFM
+1004 IGRKFAPDQIALSFM

>member
-1 MPASNRFRHHRSA
+1 MPASNRFRRHRSA

-102 HVACIAS
+102 HVAGIAS

-150 YDDVKIYSNSW
+150 NDDVKIYSNSW
-161 GWVRGMFSYGDIPN
+161 GWVRGLFSYGDIPD
-175 ETDAFKEVFNS
+175 ETKAFKEVFNS

-226 VNIESDHLFEERHFI
+226 VNIESDHLFEEGFV
-241 HGNSGV
+241 HGNSSA
-247 IEASNQGLFASLWTI
+247 IEASNRALFASLWSV

-267 NIVSAEAGS
+267 NIVSVEAGS

-314 TVLSTAQKP
+314 CVLSTARKP
-323 QEGQYDVIAI
+323 QEGVYEVLAL
-333 HPDSAQTDPSHEN
+333 HPEQTGADPNHN
-346 ADYHLQFG
+346 NPDYHLQYG
-354 GRLNFSVASPG
+354 GRLDFRVASPTW
-365 YSVESGKYETNVYKE
+365 SPDENKYVSNVYKE
-380 SAAIVFWGSAGDA
+380 SAAIVFWGSAGTKLGNLD
-393 KKADIEALKE
+393 ALKA
-403 EAAKRAAGD
+403 EAAERAAAQ
-412 WLEQA
+412 WR
-417 LEEADWDMDP
+417 EEILDGYEWELDP
-427 EAYRQAVYD
+427 D
-436 AYEEWKTYFKEHCI
+436 AYLEAVDKAYKEWKNYFIENCT
-450 IVEYAVGAGLLDAA
+450 IVEYGIGAGLLDAA
-464 SAVGGGI
+464 SAVGGI

-480 RWDETAEKWT
+480 RWDETNSKWT

-525 WNPTLHITTQDELKA
+525 WNPTLHITTQEELKA
-540 YNEAIQSG
+540 YNVAIQSG
-548 QPYKGSSNQ
+548 KTYEGSSNQ

-576 DESNSIVSA
+576 GENNSIVSA

-597 GSTDVINGATLV
+597 GSTDVIKGATLV
-609 VDGIIDNDVQS
+609 VDGIIDKDVQS

-629 GVVGSLTSR
+629 GAVGSLTSR

-644 DDLSPDNRI
+644 DDIDVANRI

-658 KSQLKLEAGSSLVLD
+658 TNTLTLQSDSSLVFDISQDRL
-673 VGEHTID
+673 D
-680 QIIVGNLSQ
+680 QITALEVKLEQSSSEGTNDQLNL
-689 DQTSS
+689 T
-694 LILSAKSGQESNA
+694 L
-707 DAPLNITIR
+707 R
-716 TGQYVDQ
+716 TGDYVDTTYELRATDF
-723 KITLSPTFFFP
+723 IP
-734 GLEADDE
+734 GLKNEAVINALQNAE
-741 IFKQVTDAKLS
+741 LFWA
-752 WGGGITF
+752 GGITF
-759 EFVTNQDGSF
+759 EFINEDNGNFTLKRKDD
-769 EMHRVE
+769 
-775 NSMQRVGETASVS
+775 SMQFVGREVALSS
-788 QDAMRRAQKL
+788 KAMSRAQKL
-798 DAVIQADGILSG
+798 DAAIESAGILTGHVADFS
-810 TAAEFASAV
+810 AAI
-819 DILSENLRE
+819 DILSESLANEDDPNR
-828 GFTES
+828 
-833 DRQLVATTLENAF
+833 AF
-846 ASTKADSHL
+846 ASSAIRSAYDSIEPDAQL
-855 AFDAAAMSRSIRLR
+855 AFDAAALARSVRLR
-869 KVTALSPLTDL
+869 EVTALSPLTDL

-976 RIRYVS
+976 RTRYVS
-982 DFYGSK
+982 DFDVSK

-1004 IGRKFAPNQFAFSFM
+1004 IGRKFAPDQIALSFM

-1123 SSTGHEFALML
+1123 SSTGHAFALML

>member
-1 MPASNRFRHHRSA
+1 MPASKRFRHRRSA

-89 GTGVNATQQSHGS
+89 GTGVDATQQSHGS
-102 HVACIAS
+102 HVAGIAS

-161 GWVRGMFSYGDIPN
+161 GWVRGLFSYGDIPD
-175 ETDAFKEVFNS
+175 ETKAFNEVFNS

-214 RDPTKAGHFINV
+214 RDPSKAGHFINV
-226 VNIESDHLFEERHFI
+226 INIESDHLFEEGFV
-241 HGNSGV
+241 HGNSSA
-247 IEASNQGLFASLWTI
+247 IEASNRALFASLWSV

-267 NIVSAEAGS
+267 NIVSVEAGS

-314 TVLSTAQKP
+314 CVLTTARKP
-323 QEGQYDVIAI
+323 QEGVYEVLAL
-333 HPDSAQTDPSHEN
+333 HPEQTGADPNHN
-346 ADYHLQFG
+346 NPDYHLQYG
-354 GRLNFSVASPG
+354 GRLDFRVASPTW
-365 YSVESGKYETNVYKE
+365 SPDENKYVSNVYKE
-380 SAAIVFWGSAGDA
+380 SAAIVFWGSAGTKLGDL
-393 KKADIEALKE
+393 KALKE
-403 EAAKRAAGD
+403 EAAERAAAQ
-412 WLEQA
+412 WR
-417 LEEADWDMDP
+417 EEILDGYEWELDP
-427 EAYRQAVYD
+427 D
-436 AYEEWKTYFKEHCI
+436 AYLEAVDKAYKEWKEYFIKNCT
-450 IVEYAVGAGLLDAA
+450 IVEYGIGAGLLDAA
-464 SAVGGGI
+464 SAVGGI

-480 RWDETAEKWT
+480 RWDETNSKWT

-525 WNPTLHITTQDELKA
+525 WNPTLHITTQKELEE
-540 YNEAIQSG
+540 YNAAIQNG
-548 QPYKGSSNQ
+548 ETYTGSSNQ
-557 TSAPD
+557 TKAPEN
-562 QADLPVSLV
+562 ADLPVSLV

-576 DESNSIVSA
+576 GENNSIVSA

-609 VDGIIDNDVQS
+609 IDGIIDKDVQS

-629 GVVGSLTSR
+629 GAVGSLTSR

-644 DDLSPDNRI
+644 DDIDVANRI

-658 KSQLKLEAGSSLVLD
+658 TNTLTLQSD
-673 VGEHTID
+673 
-680 QIIVGNLSQ
+680 
-689 DQTSS
+689 SS
-694 LILSAKSGQESNA
+694 LIFDISQDRLDQITALEVKLEQSSLEGTNDQ
-707 DAPLNITIR
+707 LNLTLR
-716 TGQYVDQ
+716 TGDYVDTTYELRATDF
-723 KITLSPTFFFP
+723 IP
-734 GLEADDE
+734 GLKNEAVINALQNAE
-741 IFKQVTDAKLS
+741 LFWA
-752 WGGGITF
+752 GGITF
-759 EFVTNQDGSF
+759 EFINEDNGNFTLKRKDD
-769 EMHRVE
+769 
-775 NSMQRVGETASVS
+775 SMQFVGREVALSS
-788 QDAMRRAQKL
+788 KAMSRAQKL
-798 DAVIQADGILSG
+798 DAAIESAGILTG
-810 TAAEFASAV
+810 HAADFSAAI
-819 DILSENLRE
+819 DILSESLANEDDPNR
-828 GFTES
+828 
-833 DRQLVATTLENAF
+833 AF
-846 ASTKADSHL
+846 ASSAIRSAYDSIEPDAQL
-855 AFDAAAMSRSIRLR
+855 AFDAAALARSVRLR
-869 KVTALSPLTDL
+869 EVIALSPLTDL

-904 QSTRTILSAGAR
+904 QSNRTILSAGAR

-976 RIRYVS
+976 RTRYVS
-982 DFYGSK
+982 DFDVSK

-1004 IGRKFAPNQFAFSFM
+1004 IGRKFAPDQIALSFM

-1058 LAFKTRS
+1058 LAFKTCS

>member
-102 HVACIAS
+102 HVAGIAS

-161 GWVRGMFSYGDIPN
+161 GWVRGMFSYGDIPE

-226 VNIESDHLFEERHFI
+226 VNIESDHLFEEGHFI

-323 QEGQYDVIAI
+323 QEGQYDVITI
-333 HPDSAQTDPSHEN
+333 HPDSAQTDPSHKN
-346 ADYHLQFG
+346 PDYHLQFG

-450 IVEYAVGAGLLDAA
+450 IVEYAIGAGLLDAA
-464 SAVGGGI
+464 SAVGGI

-480 RWDETAEKWT
+480 RWDETNSKWT
-490 LPVQTGLNGN
+490 LPVQPGLNGQK
-500 EQIAYTLNLAGNGV
+500 QIAYTLNLAGNGV
-514 SRFINDINEVR
+514 SYFINDIDEVR
-525 WNPTLHITTQDELKA
+525 WNPTLHITTQDELNA
-540 YNEAIQSG
+540 YNVAIQSG
-548 QPYKGSSNQ
+548 KTYEGSSNQ
-557 TSAPD
+557 TRAPD
-562 QADLPVSLV
+562 NADLPVSLV

-576 DESNSIVSA
+576 GKNNSIVSA

-694 LILSAKSGQESNA
+694 LTLLAKSGRESNA
-707 DAPLNITIR
+707 EAPLNITIR

-723 KITLSPTFFFP
+723 TIILSPTLFFP
-734 GLEADDE
+734 GLNAGDE
-741 IFKQVTDAKLS
+741 ILEQVKDAELS

-775 NSMQRVGETASVS
+775 NSMQLVGKTVSLS

-869 KVTALSPLTDL
+869 EVTALSPLTDL

-886 PEASLVVERANM
+886 PEASLVVERAKM

-951 VSAMREFGAGMR
+951 VSAIREFGAGMR

-976 RIRYVS
+976 RTRYVS
-982 DFYGSK
+982 DFDVSK

-1004 IGRKFAPNQFAFSFM
+1004 IGRKFAPDQIALSFM
-1019 PYAQLSWDGIHRD
+1019 PYAQLSWDGIHRN
-1032 DVRESDSRVA
+1032 DVRESDSVVA

-1065 SAASPTGNLFLE
+1065 SADSPTGNLFLE

>member
-1 MPASNRFRHHRSA
+1 MPASKRFRHRRSA

-40 INAAGAYAQGFT
+40 INATGAYAQGFT

-102 HVACIAS
+102 HVAGIAS

-161 GWVRGMFSYGDIPN
+161 GWVRGLFSYGDIPD
-175 ETDAFKEVFNS
+175 ETKAFNEVFNS

-214 RDPTKAGHFINV
+214 RDPSKAGHFINV
-226 VNIESDHLFEERHFI
+226 VNIESNHLFEEGFV
-241 HGNSGV
+241 HGNSSA
-247 IEASNQGLFASLWTI
+247 IEASNRALFASLWSV

-267 NIVSAEAGS
+267 NIVSVEAGS

-314 TVLSTAQKP
+314 CVLTTARKP
-323 QEGQYDVIAI
+323 QEGVYEVLAL
-333 HPDSAQTDPSHEN
+333 HPEQSGADPNHN
-346 ADYHLQFG
+346 NPDYHLQYG
-354 GRLNFSVASPG
+354 GRLDFRVASPTW
-365 YSVESGKYETNVYKE
+365 SPDENKYVSNVYKE
-380 SAAIVFWGSAGDA
+380 SAAIVFWGSADTKLGDL
-393 KKADIEALKE
+393 KALKE
-403 EAAKRAAGD
+403 EAAERAAAQ
-412 WLEQA
+412 WR
-417 LEEADWDMDP
+417 EEILDGYEWELDP
-427 EAYRQAVYD
+427 D
-436 AYEEWKTYFKEHCI
+436 AYLEAVDKAYKEWKEYFIKNCT
-450 IVEYAVGAGLLDAA
+450 IVEYGIGAGLLDAA
-464 SAVGGGI
+464 SAVGGI

-525 WNPTLHITTQDELKA
+525 WNPTLHITTQEELKA

-548 QPYKGSSNQ
+548 QPYKKGSSNQ

-576 DESNSIVSA
+576 DESKSIVSA

-597 GSTDVINGATLV
+597 GSTDVIKGATLV
-609 VDGIIDNDVQS
+609 VDGIIDKDVQS

-629 GVVGSLTSR
+629 GAVGSLTSR

-644 DDLSPDNRI
+644 DDIDVANRI

-658 KSQLKLEAGSSLVLD
+658 TNTLTLQSDSSLVFDISQDRL
-673 VGEHTID
+673 D
-680 QIIVGNLSQ
+680 QITALEVKLEQ
-689 DQTSS
+689 SS
-694 LILSAKSGQESNA
+694 LEGTNDQ
-707 DAPLNITIR
+707 LNLTLR
-716 TGQYVDQ
+716 TGDYVDTTYELRATDF
-723 KITLSPTFFFP
+723 IP
-734 GLEADDE
+734 GLKNEAVINALQNAE
-741 IFKQVTDAKLS
+741 LFWA
-752 WGGGITF
+752 GGITF
-759 EFVTNQDGSF
+759 EFINEDNGNFTLKRKDD
-769 EMHRVE
+769 
-775 NSMQRVGETASVS
+775 SMQFVGREVALSS
-788 QDAMRRAQKL
+788 KAMSRAQKL
-798 DAVIQADGILSG
+798 DAAIESAGILTG
-810 TAAEFASAV
+810 HAADFSAAI
-819 DILSENLRE
+819 DILSESLANEDDPNR
-828 GFTES
+828 
-833 DRQLVATTLENAF
+833 AF
-846 ASTKADSHL
+846 ASSAIRSAYDSIEPDAQL
-855 AFDAAAMSRSIRLR
+855 AFDAAALARSVRLR
-869 KVTALSPLTDL
+869 EVTALSPLTDL
-880 YATDVI
+880 NATDVI

-976 RIRYVS
+976 RTRYVS
-982 DFYGSK
+982 DFDVSK

-1004 IGRKFAPNQFAFSFM
+1004 IGRKFAPDQIALSFM

-1047 ELLSVAALEAG
+1047 ELLSVATLEAG

-1065 SAASPTGNLFLE
+1065 SAVSPTGNLFLE

>member
-1 MPASNRFRHHRSA
+1 MPSSNRFRHHRSA

-102 HVACIAS
+102 HVAGIAS

-161 GWVRGMFSYGDIPN
+161 GWVRGLFSYGDIPD
-175 ETDAFKEVFNS
+175 ETKAFNEVFNS

-226 VNIESDHLFEERHFI
+226 VNIESDHLFEEGFV
-241 HGNSGV
+241 HGNSSA
-247 IEASNQGLFASLWTI
+247 IEASNRALFASLWSV

-267 NIVSAEAGS
+267 NIVSVEAGS

-314 TVLSTAQKP
+314 CVLTTARKP
-323 QEGQYDVIAI
+323 QEGVYEVLAL
-333 HPDSAQTDPSHEN
+333 HPEQTGADPNHN
-346 ADYHLQFG
+346 NPDYHLQYG
-354 GRLNFSVASPG
+354 GRLDFRVASPTW
-365 YSVESGKYETNVYKE
+365 SPDENKYVSNVYKE
-380 SAAIVFWGSAGDA
+380 SAAIVFWGSAGTKLGDL
-393 KKADIEALKE
+393 KALKA
-403 EAAKRAAGD
+403 EAAERAAAQ
-412 WLEQA
+412 WR
-417 LEEADWDMDP
+417 EEILDGYEWELDP
-427 EAYRQAVYD
+427 D
-436 AYEEWKTYFKEHCI
+436 AYLEAVDKAYKEWKDYFIENCT
-450 IVEYAVGAGLLDAA
+450 IVEYGIGAGLLDTA
-464 SAVGGGI
+464 SAVGGI

-480 RWDETAEKWT
+480 RWDETNSKWT

-525 WNPTLHITTQDELKA
+525 WNQTLHITTQDELKA
-540 YNEAIQSG
+540 YNDAIKNG
-548 QPYKGSSNQ
+548 QTYVGSSNQ
-557 TSAPD
+557 TKAPEN
-562 QADLPVSLV
+562 ADLPVSLV

-576 DESNSIVSA
+576 DKSKSIVSA

-597 GSTDVINGATLV
+597 GSTDVIKGATLV
-609 VDGIIDNDVQS
+609 VDGIIDKDVQS

-629 GVVGSLTSR
+629 GAVGSLTSR

-644 DDLSPDNRI
+644 DDIDVANRI

-658 KSQLKLEAGSSLVLD
+658 TNTLTLQSDSSLVFDISQDRL
-673 VGEHTID
+673 D
-680 QIIVGNLSQ
+680 QITALEVKLEQSSSEGTNDQLNL
-689 DQTSS
+689 T
-694 LILSAKSGQESNA
+694 L
-707 DAPLNITIR
+707 R
-716 TGQYVDQ
+716 TGDYVDTTYELRATDF
-723 KITLSPTFFFP
+723 IP
-734 GLEADDE
+734 GLKNEAVINALQNAE
-741 IFKQVTDAKLS
+741 LFWA
-752 WGGGITF
+752 GGITF
-759 EFVTNQDGSF
+759 EFINEDNGNFTLKRKDD
-769 EMHRVE
+769 
-775 NSMQRVGETASVS
+775 SMQFVGREVALSS
-788 QDAMRRAQKL
+788 KAMSRAQKL
-798 DAVIQADGILSG
+798 DAAIESAGILTG
-810 TAAEFASAV
+810 HAADFSAAI
-819 DILSENLRE
+819 DILSESLANEDDPNR
-828 GFTES
+828 
-833 DRQLVATTLENAF
+833 AF
-846 ASTKADSHL
+846 ASSAIRSAYDSIEPDAQL
-855 AFDAAAMSRSIRLR
+855 AFDAAALARSVRLR
-869 KVTALSPLTDL
+869 EVTALSPLTDL

-916 RSFGDWALGWKVGGY
+916 RSFGDWALGWNVGGY
-931 YDDIEI
+931 YDNIDI

-976 RIRYVS
+976 RTRYVS
-982 DFYGSK
+982 DFDVSK

-1004 IGRKFAPNQFAFSFM
+1004 IGRKFAPDQIALSFM

-1103 NVEFFDNRHAAAA
+1103 NVKFFDNRHAAAA

>member
-1 MPASNRFRHHRSA
+1 MPSSNRFRHHRSA

-102 HVACIAS
+102 HVAGIAS

-161 GWVRGMFSYGDIPN
+161 GWVRGLFSYGDIPD
-175 ETDAFKEVFNS
+175 ETCAFNEVFNS
-186 AVEHDKL
+186 AVKHDKL

-214 RDPTKAGHFINV
+214 RDPTRAGHFINV
-226 VNIESDHLFEERHFI
+226 VNIESDHLFEEGFV
-241 HGNSGV
+241 HGNSSA
-247 IEASNQGLFASLWTI
+247 IEASNRALFASLWSV

-267 NIVSAEAGS
+267 NIVSVEAGS

-314 TVLSTAQKP
+314 CVLTTARKP
-323 QEGQYDVIAI
+323 QEGVYEVLAL
-333 HPDSAQTDPSHEN
+333 HPEQTGADPNHN
-346 ADYHLQFG
+346 NPDYHLQYG
-354 GRLNFSVASPG
+354 GRLDFRVASPTW
-365 YSVESGKYETNVYKE
+365 SPDENKYVSNVYKE
-380 SAAIVFWGSAGDA
+380 SAAIVFWGSAGTKLGDL
-393 KKADIEALKE
+393 KALKE
-403 EAAKRAAGD
+403 EAAERAAAQWREEILDGYEWELD
-412 WLEQA
+412 PDSYLEA
-417 LEEADWDMDP
+417 VDK
-427 EAYRQAVYD
+427 AYK
-436 AYEEWKTYFKEHCI
+436 EWKEYFIKNCT
-450 IVEYAVGAGLLDAA
+450 IVEYGIGAGLLDAA
-464 SAVGGGI
+464 SAVGGI

-480 RWDETAEKWT
+480 RWDETNSKWT
-490 LPVQTGLNGN
+490 LPVQTGLNGQN
-500 EQIAYTLNLAGNGV
+500 QIAYTLNLAGNGV

-525 WNPTLHITTQDELKA
+525 WNPTLHITTQDELND
-540 YNEAIQSG
+540 YNVAIQSG
-548 QPYKGSSNQ
+548 KTYEGSSNQ
-557 TSAPD
+557 TRAPD
-562 QADLPVSLV
+562 NAKLPVSLV

-576 DESNSIVSA
+576 DKSNSIVSA

-609 VDGIIDNDVQS
+609 VDGIIDKDVQS

-644 DDLSPDNRI
+644 DDLSPGNRI

-658 KSQLKLEAGSSLVLD
+658 TNTLALQSDSSLVFDISQDRL
-673 VGEHTID
+673 D
-680 QIIVGNLSQ
+680 QITALEVKLEQSSSEGTNDQLNL
-689 DQTSS
+689 T
-694 LILSAKSGQESNA
+694 L
-707 DAPLNITIR
+707 R
-716 TGQYVDQ
+716 TGDYVDTTYELRATDF
-723 KITLSPTFFFP
+723 IP
-734 GLEADDE
+734 GLKNEAVINALQNAE
-741 IFKQVTDAKLS
+741 LFWA
-752 WGGGITF
+752 GGITF
-759 EFVTNQDGSF
+759 EFINEDNGNFTLKRKDD
-769 EMHRVE
+769 
-775 NSMQRVGETASVS
+775 SMQFVGREVALSS
-788 QDAMRRAQKL
+788 KAMSRAQKL
-798 DAVIQADGILSG
+798 DAAIESAGILTG
-810 TAAEFASAV
+810 HAADFSAAI
-819 DILSENLRE
+819 DILSESLANEDDPNR
-828 GFTES
+828 
-833 DRQLVATTLENAF
+833 AF
-846 ASTKADSHL
+846 ASSAIRSAYDSIEPDAQL
-855 AFDAAAMSRSIRLR
+855 AFDAAALARSVRLR
-869 KVTALSPLTDL
+869 EVTALSPLTDL

-976 RIRYVS
+976 RTRYVS
-982 DFYGSK
+982 DFDVSK

-1004 IGRKFAPNQFAFSFM
+1004 IGRKFAPDQIALSFM

-1134 DGEAGD
+1134 DGEARD

>member
-89 GTGVNATQQSHGS
+89 GTRVNATQQSHGS
-102 HVACIAS
+102 HVAGIAS

-161 GWVRGMFSYGDIPN
+161 GWVRGMFSYGDIPD

-226 VNIESDHLFEERHFI
+226 VNIESDHLFEEGHFI

-346 ADYHLQFG
+346 ADYHWQFG

-365 YSVESGKYETNVYKE
+365 YLVESGKYETNVYKE
-380 SAAIVFWGSAGDA
+380 SAAIVFWGSAGEA
-393 KKADIEALKE
+393 KKANIDALKE

-450 IVEYAVGAGLLDAA
+450 IVEYAIGAGLLDAA
-464 SAVGGGI
+464 SAVGGI

-490 LPVQTGLNGN
+490 LPVQTRLNGQ

-514 SRFINDINEVR
+514 SYFINDIDEVR
-525 WNPTLHITTQDELKA
+525 WNPTLHITTQKELEE
-540 YNEAIQSG
+540 YNAAIQNG
-548 QPYKGSSNQ
+548 GTYTGSNNQ
-557 TSAPD
+557 TKAPEN
-562 QADLPVSLV
+562 AELPVSLV

-576 DESNSIVSA
+576 DENNKIVSA

-597 GSTDVINGATLV
+597 GSTDVIKGATLV

-723 KITLSPTFFFP
+723 TIILSPTLFFP
-734 GLEADDE
+734 CLNAGDE
-741 IFKQVTDAKLS
+741 ILEQVKDAELS

-769 EMHRVE
+769 TMHRVG
-775 NSMQRVGETASVS
+775 NSMQRVGETVSLS

-810 TAAEFASAV
+810 TAAEFVSAV
-819 DILSENLRE
+819 DILSENLRD
-828 GFTES
+828 GHPES

-855 AFDAAAMSRSIRLR
+855 AFDAAAISRSIRLR
-869 KVTALSPLTDL
+869 EVTALSPLTDL

-886 PEASLVVERANM
+886 PETSLVVERANM

-976 RIRYVS
+976 RTRYVS
-982 DFYGSK
+982 DFDVSK

-1004 IGRKFAPNQFAFSFM
+1004 IGRKFAPDQIALSFM

>member
-1 MPASNRFRHHRSA
+1 
-14 LALAVCAVLWPLS
+14 
-27 VCASPTGNINLDA
+27 
-40 INAAGAYAQGFT
+40 
-52 GAGVRIGILDSGFDT
+52 
-67 THIAFEGKDII
+67 
-78 KLYSDQYLEKF
+78 
-89 GTGVNATQQSHGS
+89 
-102 HVACIAS
+102 
-109 GNSSV
+109 
-114 NYGVA
+114 
-119 KDASLL
+119 
-125 LLYST
+125 
-130 IQGPTMIYEVADL
+130 MIYEVADL

-161 GWVRGMFSYGDIPN
+161 GWVRGLFSYGDIPD
-175 ETDAFKEVFNS
+175 ETKTFNEVFNS

-214 RDPTKAGHFINV
+214 RDPSKAGHFINV
-226 VNIESDHLFEERHFI
+226 VNIESNHLFEEGFV
-241 HGNSGV
+241 HGNSSA
-247 IEASNQGLFASLWTI
+247 IEASNRALFASLWSV

-267 NIVSAEAGS
+267 NIVSVEAGS

-299 VQQAFPWMTASQLAD
+299 VQQAFPWMTVSQLAD
-314 TVLSTAQKP
+314 CVLTTARKP
-323 QEGQYDVIAI
+323 QEGVYEVLAL
-333 HPDSAQTDPSHEN
+333 HPEQTGADPNHN
-346 ADYHLQFG
+346 NPDYHLQYG
-354 GRLNFSVASPG
+354 GRLDFRVASPTW
-365 YSVESGKYETNVYKE
+365 SPDENKYVSNVYKE
-380 SAAIVFWGSAGDA
+380 SAAIVFWGSAGTKLGDL
-393 KKADIEALKE
+393 KALKA
-403 EAAKRAAGD
+403 EAAERAAAQWRKEILDGYE
-412 WLEQA
+412 WEL
-417 LEEADWDMDP
+417 DP
-427 EAYRQAVYD
+427 D
-436 AYEEWKTYFKEHCI
+436 AYLEAVDKAYKEWKEYFIENCT
-450 IVEYAVGAGLLDAA
+450 IVEYGIGAGLLDAA
-464 SAVGGGI
+464 SAVGGI

-525 WNPTLHITTQDELKA
+525 WNPTLHITTQEELKA

-576 DESNSIVSA
+576 DKNNKIVSA

-597 GSTDVINGATLV
+597 GSTDVRNGATLV
-609 VDGIIDNDVQS
+609 IDGIIDKDVQS

-644 DDLSPDNRI
+644 DDLSPGNRI

-658 KSQLKLEAGSSLVLD
+658 QGQLKLEAGSSLVLD

-680 QIIVGNLSQ
+680 QIIVRNLSQ

-694 LILSAKSGQESNA
+694 LTLLAKSGQESNA
-707 DAPLNITIR
+707 ETPLNITIR

-723 KITLSPTFFFP
+723 TITLSPTLFFP
-734 GLEADDE
+734 GLNAGDE
-741 IFKQVTDAKLS
+741 ILEQVKDAELS

-810 TAAEFASAV
+810 TAAEFVSAV

-828 GFTES
+828 GHPES
-833 DRQLVATTLENAF
+833 DKLLVAETLENAF

-869 KVTALSPLTDL
+869 EVTALSPLTDL

-886 PEASLVVERANM
+886 PETSLVVERAKM

-976 RIRYVS
+976 RTRYVS
-982 DFYGSK
+982 DFYDSK
-988 RLDTTTHAV
+988 RLDTTTHAI

-1004 IGRKFAPNQFAFSFM
+1004 IGRKFTPDQIALSFM
-1019 PYAQLSWDGIHRD
+1019 PYAQLSWDGIHRN
-1032 DVRESDSRVA
+1032 DVRESDSVVA

-1140 SGDERWGASLRW
+1140 SGDECWGATLRW

>member
-1 MPASNRFRHHRSA
+1 MPASKRFRHRRSA

-40 INAAGAYAQGFT
+40 INATGAYAQGFT

-102 HVACIAS
+102 HVAGIAS

-161 GWVRGMFSYGDIPN
+161 GWVRGLFSYGDIPD
-175 ETDAFKEVFNS
+175 ETKAFNEVFNS

-226 VNIESDHLFEERHFI
+226 INIESDHLFEEGFV
-241 HGNSGV
+241 HGNSSA
-247 IEASNQGLFASLWTI
+247 IEASNRALFASLWSV

-267 NIVSAEAGS
+267 NIVSVEAGS

-314 TVLSTAQKP
+314 CVLTTARKP
-323 QEGQYDVIAI
+323 LEGVYEVLAL
-333 HPDSAQTDPSHEN
+333 HPEQTGADPNHN
-346 ADYHLQFG
+346 NPDYHLQYG
-354 GRLNFSVASPG
+354 GRLVFRVASPTW
-365 YSVESGKYETNVYKE
+365 SPDENKYVSNVYKE
-380 SAAIVFWGSAGDA
+380 SAAIVFWGSAGTKLGDL
-393 KKADIEALKE
+393 KALKE
-403 EAAKRAAGD
+403 EVAERAAAQWREEILDGYEWELD
-412 WLEQA
+412 PDAYLE
-417 LEEADWDMDP
+417 
-427 EAYRQAVYD
+427 AVNK
-436 AYEEWKTYFKEHCI
+436 AYEEWKDYFIENCT
-450 IVEYAVGAGLLDAA
+450 IVEYGIGAGLLDAA
-464 SAVGGGI
+464 SAVGGI

-490 LPVQTGLNGN
+490 LPVQTRLNGQK
-500 EQIAYTLNLAGNGV
+500 QIAYTLNLAGNGV

-525 WNPTLHITTQDELKA
+525 WNPTLHITTQEELKA

-548 QPYKGSSNQ
+548 QPYKKGSSNQ

-576 DESNSIVSA
+576 DESKSIVSA

-597 GSTDVINGATLV
+597 GSTDVIKGATLV
-609 VDGIIDNDVQS
+609 VDGIIDKDVQS

-629 GVVGSLTSR
+629 GAVGSLTSR

-644 DDLSPDNRI
+644 DDIDVANRI

-658 KSQLKLEAGSSLVLD
+658 TNTLTLQSDSSLVFDISQDRL
-673 VGEHTID
+673 D
-680 QIIVGNLSQ
+680 QITALEVKLEQSSSEGTNDQLNL
-689 DQTSS
+689 T
-694 LILSAKSGQESNA
+694 L
-707 DAPLNITIR
+707 R
-716 TGQYVDQ
+716 TGDYVDTTYELRATDF
-723 KITLSPTFFFP
+723 IP
-734 GLEADDE
+734 GLKNEAVINALQNAE
-741 IFKQVTDAKLS
+741 LFWA
-752 WGGGITF
+752 GGITF
-759 EFVTNQDGSF
+759 EFINEDNGNFTLKRKDD
-769 EMHRVE
+769 
-775 NSMQRVGETASVS
+775 SMQFVGREVALSS
-788 QDAMRRAQKL
+788 KAMSRAQKL
-798 DAVIQADGILSG
+798 DAAIESAGILTG
-810 TAAEFASAV
+810 HAADFSAAI
-819 DILSENLRE
+819 DILSESLANEDDPNR
-828 GFTES
+828 
-833 DRQLVATTLENAF
+833 AF
-846 ASTKADSHL
+846 ASSAIRSAYDSIEPDAQL
-855 AFDAAAMSRSIRLR
+855 AFDAAALARSVRLR
-869 KVTALSPLTDL
+869 EVTALSPLTDL

-976 RIRYVS
+976 RTRYVS
-982 DFYGSK
+982 DFDVSK

-1004 IGRKFAPNQFAFSFM
+1004 IGRKFAPDQIALSFM

>member
-102 HVACIAS
+102 HVAGIAS

-143 YKKAIET
+143 YKKAFET

-161 GWVRGMFSYGDIPN
+161 GWVRGMFSYGDIPD

-226 VNIESDHLFEERHFI
+226 VNIESDHLFEEGHFI

-333 HPDSAQTDPSHEN
+333 HPDSAQTDPSHEK

-365 YSVESGKYETNVYKE
+365 YSVESGNYETNVYKE

-436 AYEEWKTYFKEHCI
+436 AYKEWKTYFKEHCI
-450 IVEYAVGAGLLDAA
+450 IVEYGIGAGLLDAA
-464 SAVGGGI
+464 SAVGGI
-471 AELNINRMA
+471 AELNINRMV

-490 LPVQTGLNGN
+490 LPVQTGLNGQK
-500 EQIAYTLNLAGNGV
+500 QIAYTLNLAGNGV
-514 SRFINDINEVR
+514 SYFINDIDEVR
-525 WNPTLHITTQDELKA
+525 WNPTLHITTQDELNA
-540 YNEAIQSG
+540 YNVAIQSG
-548 QPYKGSSNQ
+548 KTYEGSSNQ
-557 TSAPD
+557 TRAPD
-562 QADLPVSLV
+562 NADIPVSLV

-576 DESNSIVSA
+576 DESKSIVSA

-644 DDLSPDNRI
+644 DDLSPGNRI

-658 KSQLKLEAGSSLVLD
+658 QGQLKLEAGSSLVLD

-689 DQTSS
+689 DQNSS

-707 DAPLNITIR
+707 NAPLNITIR

-741 IFKQVTDAKLS
+741 IFKQVTEAKLS

-846 ASTKADSHL
+846 ASTRADSHL

-869 KVTALSPLTDL
+869 EVTALSPLTDL

-976 RIRYVS
+976 RTRYVS
-982 DFYGSK
+982 DFDVSK

-1004 IGRKFAPNQFAFSFM
+1004 IGRKFAPDQIAFSFM

-1032 DVRESDSRVA
+1032 DVRESDSLVA

-1058 LAFKTRS
+1058 LAFKTRN

>member
-1 MPASNRFRHHRSA
+1 MPASKRFRHRRSA

-40 INAAGAYAQGFT
+40 INATGAYAQGFT

-102 HVACIAS
+102 HVAGIAS

-130 IQGPTMIYEVADL
+130 IQGPTMIYEAADL

-161 GWVRGMFSYGDIPN
+161 GWVRGLFSYGDIPD
-175 ETDAFKEVFNS
+175 ETKAFNEVFNS

-214 RDPTKAGHFINV
+214 RDPSKAGHFINV
-226 VNIESDHLFEERHFI
+226 VNIESNHLFEEGFV
-241 HGNSGV
+241 HGNSSA
-247 IEASNQGLFASLWTI
+247 IEASNRALFASLWSV

-267 NIVSAEAGS
+267 NIVSVEAGS

-314 TVLSTAQKP
+314 CVLTTARKP
-323 QEGQYDVIAI
+323 QEGVYEVLAL
-333 HPDSAQTDPSHEN
+333 HPEQSGADPNHN
-346 ADYHLQFG
+346 NPDYHLQYG
-354 GRLNFSVASPG
+354 GRLDFRVASPTW
-365 YSVESGKYETNVYKE
+365 SPDENKYVSNVYKE
-380 SAAIVFWGSAGDA
+380 SAAIVFWGSADTKLGDL
-393 KKADIEALKE
+393 KALKE
-403 EAAKRAAGD
+403 EAAERAAAQ
-412 WLEQA
+412 WR
-417 LEEADWDMDP
+417 EEILDGYEWELDP
-427 EAYRQAVYD
+427 D
-436 AYEEWKTYFKEHCI
+436 AYLEAVDKAYKEWKEYFIKNCT
-450 IVEYAVGAGLLDAA
+450 IVEYGIGAGLLDAA
-464 SAVGGGI
+464 SAVGGI

-525 WNPTLHITTQDELKA
+525 WNPTLHITTQEELKA

-548 QPYKGSSNQ
+548 QPYKKGSSNQ

-576 DESNSIVSA
+576 DESKSIVSA

-597 GSTDVINGATLV
+597 GSTDVIKGATLV
-609 VDGIIDNDVQS
+609 VDGIIDKDVQS

-629 GVVGSLTSR
+629 GAVGSLTSR

-644 DDLSPDNRI
+644 DDIDVANRI

-658 KSQLKLEAGSSLVLD
+658 TNTLTLQSDSSLVFDISQDRL
-673 VGEHTID
+673 D
-680 QIIVGNLSQ
+680 QITALEVKLEQ
-689 DQTSS
+689 SS
-694 LILSAKSGQESNA
+694 LEGTNDQ
-707 DAPLNITIR
+707 LNLTLR
-716 TGQYVDQ
+716 TGDYVDTTYELRATDF
-723 KITLSPTFFFP
+723 IP
-734 GLEADDE
+734 GLKNEAVINALQNAE
-741 IFKQVTDAKLS
+741 LFWA
-752 WGGGITF
+752 GGITF
-759 EFVTNQDGSF
+759 EFINEDNGNFTLKRKDD
-769 EMHRVE
+769 
-775 NSMQRVGETASVS
+775 SMQFVGREVALSS
-788 QDAMRRAQKL
+788 KAMSRAQKL
-798 DAVIQADGILSG
+798 DAAIESAGILTG
-810 TAAEFASAV
+810 HAADFSAAI
-819 DILSENLRE
+819 DILSESLANEDDPNR
-828 GFTES
+828 
-833 DRQLVATTLENAF
+833 AF
-846 ASTKADSHL
+846 ASSAIRSAYDSIEPDAQL
-855 AFDAAAMSRSIRLR
+855 AFDAAALARSVRLR
-869 KVTALSPLTDL
+869 EVTALSPLTDL

-976 RIRYVS
+976 RTRYVS
-982 DFYGSK
+982 DFDVSK

-1004 IGRKFAPNQFAFSFM
+1004 IGRKFAPDQIALSFM

-1047 ELLSVAALEAG
+1047 ELLSVATLEAG

-1065 SAASPTGNLFLE
+1065 SAVSPTGNLFLE

>member
-1 MPASNRFRHHRSA
+1 MPASKRFRHRRSA

-40 INAAGAYAQGFT
+40 INATGAYAQGFT

-102 HVACIAS
+102 HVAGIAS

-161 GWVRGMFSYGDIPN
+161 GWVRGLFSYGDIPD
-175 ETDAFKEVFNS
+175 ETKAFNEVFNS

-214 RDPTKAGHFINV
+214 RDPSKAGHFINV
-226 VNIESDHLFEERHFI
+226 VNIESNHLFEEGFV
-241 HGNSGV
+241 HGNSSA
-247 IEASNQGLFASLWTI
+247 IEASNRALFASLWSV

-267 NIVSAEAGS
+267 NIVSVEAGS

-314 TVLSTAQKP
+314 CVLTTARKP
-323 QEGQYDVIAI
+323 QEGVYEVLAL
-333 HPDSAQTDPSHEN
+333 HPEQSGADPNHN
-346 ADYHLQFG
+346 NPDYHLQYG
-354 GRLNFSVASPG
+354 GRLDFRVASPTW
-365 YSVESGKYETNVYKE
+365 SPDENKYVSNVYKE
-380 SAAIVFWGSAGDA
+380 SAAIVFWGSADTKLGDL
-393 KKADIEALKE
+393 KALKE
-403 EAAKRAAGD
+403 EAAERAAAQ
-412 WLEQA
+412 WR
-417 LEEADWDMDP
+417 EEILDGYEWELDP
-427 EAYRQAVYD
+427 D
-436 AYEEWKTYFKEHCI
+436 AYLEAVDKAYKEWKEYFIKNCT
-450 IVEYAVGAGLLDAA
+450 IVEYGIGAGLLDAA
-464 SAVGGGI
+464 SAVGGI

-525 WNPTLHITTQDELKA
+525 WNPTLHITTQEELKA

-548 QPYKGSSNQ
+548 QPYKKGSSNQ

-576 DESNSIVSA
+576 DESKSIVSA

-597 GSTDVINGATLV
+597 GSTDVIKGATLV
-609 VDGIIDNDVQS
+609 VDGIIDKDVQS

-629 GVVGSLTSR
+629 GAVGSLTSR

-644 DDLSPDNRI
+644 DDIDVANRI

-658 KSQLKLEAGSSLVLD
+658 TNTLTLQSDSSLVFDISQDRL
-673 VGEHTID
+673 D
-680 QIIVGNLSQ
+680 QITALEVKLEQ
-689 DQTSS
+689 SS
-694 LILSAKSGQESNA
+694 LEGTNDQ
-707 DAPLNITIR
+707 LNLTLR
-716 TGQYVDQ
+716 TGDYVDTTYELRATDF
-723 KITLSPTFFFP
+723 IP
-734 GLEADDE
+734 GLKNEAVINALQNAE
-741 IFKQVTDAKLS
+741 LFWA
-752 WGGGITF
+752 GGITF
-759 EFVTNQDGSF
+759 EFINEDNGNFTLKRKDD
-769 EMHRVE
+769 
-775 NSMQRVGETASVS
+775 SMQFVGREVALSS
-788 QDAMRRAQKL
+788 KAMSRAQKL
-798 DAVIQADGILSG
+798 DAAIESAGILTG
-810 TAAEFASAV
+810 HAADFSAAI
-819 DILSENLRE
+819 DILSESLANEDDPNR
-828 GFTES
+828 
-833 DRQLVATTLENAF
+833 AF
-846 ASTKADSHL
+846 ASSAIRSAYDSIEPDAQL
-855 AFDAAAMSRSIRLR
+855 AFDAAALARSVRLR
-869 KVTALSPLTDL
+869 EVTALSPLTDL

-976 RIRYVS
+976 RTRYVS
-982 DFYGSK
+982 DFDVSK

-1004 IGRKFAPNQFAFSFM
+1004 IGRKFAPDQIALSFM

-1047 ELLSVAALEAG
+1047 ELLSVATLEAG

-1065 SAASPTGNLFLE
+1065 SAVSPTGNLFLE

>member
-14 LALAVCAVLWPLS
+14 LTLAVCSVLWPLS

-102 HVACIAS
+102 HVAGIAS

-161 GWVRGMFSYGDIPN
+161 GWVRGMFSYGDIPD

-226 VNIESDHLFEERHFI
+226 VNIESDHLFEEGHFI

-333 HPDSAQTDPSHEN
+333 HPDSAQTDPSHKN
-346 ADYHLQFG
+346 PDYHLQFG

-393 KKADIEALKE
+393 KKANIDALKE

-450 IVEYAVGAGLLDAA
+450 IVEYAIGAGLLDAA
-464 SAVGGGI
+464 SAVGGI

-480 RWDETAEKWT
+480 RWDETNSKWT
-490 LPVQTGLNGN
+490 LPVQPSLNGQN
-500 EQIAYTLNLAGNGV
+500 QIAYTLNLAGNGV

-609 VDGIIDNDVQS
+609 IDGIIDNDVQS

-629 GVVGSLTSR
+629 GVVGALTSR

-644 DDLSPDNRI
+644 DDLNPGNRI

-658 KSQLKLEAGSSLVLD
+658 KGQLKLEAGSSLVLD
-673 VGEHTID
+673 VGVHTID

-694 LILSAKSGQESNA
+694 LTLLAKSGQESNA

-723 KITLSPTFFFP
+723 TITLSPTLFFP
-734 GLEADDE
+734 GLNAGDE
-741 IFKQVTDAKLS
+741 ILEQVKEANLS

-775 NSMQRVGETASVS
+775 NSMQRVGKTASVS

-810 TAAEFASAV
+810 AAAEFVSAV

-828 GFTES
+828 GHPES
-833 DRQLVATTLENAF
+833 DKQLVAETLENTF

-869 KVTALSPLTDL
+869 EVTALSPLTDL
-880 YATDVI
+880 YATNVI

-976 RIRYVS
+976 RTRYVS
-982 DFYGSK
+982 DFDVSK

-1004 IGRKFAPNQFAFSFM
+1004 IGRKFAPDQIALSFM

>member
-1 MPASNRFRHHRSA
+1 MPSSNRFRHHRSA

-102 HVACIAS
+102 HVAGIAS

-161 GWVRGMFSYGDIPN
+161 GWVRGLFSYGDIPD
-175 ETDAFKEVFNS
+175 ETKAFNEVFNS

-226 VNIESDHLFEERHFI
+226 VNIESDHLFEEGFV
-241 HGNSGV
+241 HGNSSA
-247 IEASNQGLFASLWTI
+247 IEASNRALFASLWSV

-267 NIVSAEAGS
+267 NIVSVEAGS

-314 TVLSTAQKP
+314 CVLTTARKP
-323 QEGQYDVIAI
+323 QEGVYEVLAL
-333 HPDSAQTDPSHEN
+333 HPEQTGADPNHN
-346 ADYHLQFG
+346 NPDYHLQYG
-354 GRLNFSVASPG
+354 GRLDFRVASPTW
-365 YSVESGKYETNVYKE
+365 SPDENKYVSNVYKE
-380 SAAIVFWGSAGDA
+380 SAAIVFWGSAGT
-393 KKADIEALKE
+393 KLGNKETIKALKE
-403 EAAKRAAGD
+403 KAAERAAAQ
-412 WLEQA
+412 WR
-417 LEEADWDMDP
+417 EEILDGYEWELDP
-427 EAYRQAVYD
+427 D
-436 AYEEWKTYFKEHCI
+436 AYLEAVDKAYKEWKEYFIKNCT
-450 IVEYAVGAGLLDAA
+450 IVEYGIGAGLLDAA
-464 SAVGGGI
+464 SAVGGI

-480 RWDETAEKWT
+480 RWDETNSKWT

-525 WNPTLHITTQDELKA
+525 WNPTLHITTQEELKA
-540 YNEAIQSG
+540 YNVAIQSG
-548 QPYKGSSNQ
+548 KTYEGSSNQ

-576 DESNSIVSA
+576 GENNSIVSA

-597 GSTDVINGATLV
+597 GSTDVIKGATLV
-609 VDGIIDNDVQS
+609 VDGIIDKDVQS

-629 GVVGSLTSR
+629 GAVGSLTSR

-644 DDLSPDNRI
+644 DDIDVANRI

-658 KSQLKLEAGSSLVLD
+658 TNTLTLQSDSSLVFDISQDRL
-673 VGEHTID
+673 D
-680 QIIVGNLSQ
+680 QITALEVKLEQSSSEGTNDQLNL
-689 DQTSS
+689 T
-694 LILSAKSGQESNA
+694 L
-707 DAPLNITIR
+707 R
-716 TGQYVDQ
+716 TGDYVDTTYELRATDF
-723 KITLSPTFFFP
+723 IP
-734 GLEADDE
+734 GLKNEAVINALQNAE
-741 IFKQVTDAKLS
+741 LFWA
-752 WGGGITF
+752 GGITF
-759 EFVTNQDGSF
+759 EFINEDNGNFTLKRKDD
-769 EMHRVE
+769 
-775 NSMQRVGETASVS
+775 SMQFVGREVALSS
-788 QDAMRRAQKL
+788 KAMSRAQKL
-798 DAVIQADGILSG
+798 DAAIESAGILTG
-810 TAAEFASAV
+810 HAADFSAAI
-819 DILSENLRE
+819 DILSESLANEDDPNR
-828 GFTES
+828 
-833 DRQLVATTLENAF
+833 AF
-846 ASTKADSHL
+846 ASSAIRSAYDSIEPDAQL
-855 AFDAAAMSRSIRLR
+855 AFDAAALARSVRLR
-869 KVTALSPLTDL
+869 EVTALSPLTDL

-976 RIRYVS
+976 RTRYVS
-982 DFYGSK
+982 DFDVSK

-1004 IGRKFAPNQFAFSFM
+1004 IGRKFAPDQIALSFM

>member
-1 MPASNRFRHHRSA
+1 MPSSNRFRHHRSA

-40 INAAGAYAQGFT
+40 INATGAYAQGFT

-102 HVACIAS
+102 HVAGIAS

-161 GWVRGMFSYGDIPN
+161 GWVRGLFSYGDIPD

-214 RDPTKAGHFINV
+214 RDPSKAGHFINV
-226 VNIESDHLFEERHFI
+226 INIESDHLFEEGFV
-241 HGNSGV
+241 HGNSSA
-247 IEASNQGLFASLWTI
+247 IEASNRALFASLWSV

-267 NIVSAEAGS
+267 NIVSVEAGS

-314 TVLSTAQKP
+314 CVLTTARKP
-323 QEGQYDVIAI
+323 QEGVYEVLAL
-333 HPDSAQTDPSHEN
+333 HPGQTGADPNHN
-346 ADYHLQFG
+346 NPDYHLQYG
-354 GRLNFSVASPG
+354 GRLDFRVASPTW
-365 YSVESGKYETNVYKE
+365 SPDENKYVSNVYKE
-380 SAAIVFWGSAGDA
+380 SAAIVFWGSAGTKLD
-393 KKADIEALKE
+393 DLDALKA
-403 EAAKRAAGD
+403 EAAERAAAQ
-412 WLEQA
+412 WR
-417 LEEADWDMDP
+417 EEILDGYEWELDP
-427 EAYRQAVYD
+427 D
-436 AYEEWKTYFKEHCI
+436 AYLEAVDKAYKEWKDYFIENCT
-450 IVEYAVGAGLLDAA
+450 IVEYGIGAGLLDAA
-464 SAVGGGI
+464 SAVGGI

-480 RWDETAEKWT
+480 RWDETAKKWT

-540 YNEAIQSG
+540 YNDAIKNG
-548 QPYKGSSNQ
+548 QTYVGSSNQ
-557 TSAPD
+557 TRAPD

-576 DESNSIVSA
+576 GKNNNIVSA

-629 GVVGSLTSR
+629 GAVGSLTSR

-644 DDLSPDNRI
+644 DDIDVANRI

-658 KSQLKLEAGSSLVLD
+658 TNTLTLQSDSSLVFDISQDRL
-673 VGEHTID
+673 D
-680 QIIVGNLSQ
+680 QITALEVKLEQSSSEGTNDQLNL
-689 DQTSS
+689 T
-694 LILSAKSGQESNA
+694 L
-707 DAPLNITIR
+707 R
-716 TGQYVDQ
+716 TGDYVDTTYELRATDF
-723 KITLSPTFFFP
+723 IP
-734 GLEADDE
+734 GLKNEAVINALQNAE
-741 IFKQVTDAKLS
+741 LFWA
-752 WGGGITF
+752 GGITF
-759 EFVTNQDGSF
+759 EFINEDNGNFTLKRKDD
-769 EMHRVE
+769 
-775 NSMQRVGETASVS
+775 SMQFVGREVALSS
-788 QDAMRRAQKL
+788 KAMSRAQKL
-798 DAVIQADGILSG
+798 DAAIESAGILTG
-810 TAAEFASAV
+810 HAADFSAAI
-819 DILSENLRE
+819 DILSESLANEDDPNR
-828 GFTES
+828 
-833 DRQLVATTLENAF
+833 AF
-846 ASTKADSHL
+846 ASSAIRSAYNSIEPDAQL
-855 AFDAAAMSRSIRLR
+855 AFDAAALARSVRLR
-869 KVTALSPLTDL
+869 EVTALSPLTDL

-904 QSTRTILSAGAR
+904 QNTRTILSAGAR
-916 RSFGDWALGWKVGGY
+916 RSFGGWALGWKVGGY

-976 RIRYVS
+976 RTRYVS
-982 DFYGSK
+982 DFDVSK

-1004 IGRKFAPNQFAFSFM
+1004 IGRKFTPDQIALSFM

>member
-1 MPASNRFRHHRSA
+1 MPSSNRFRHHRSA

-102 HVACIAS
+102 HVAGIAS

-161 GWVRGMFSYGDIPN
+161 GWVRGLFSYGDIPD
-175 ETDAFKEVFNS
+175 ETKAFNEVFNS

-226 VNIESDHLFEERHFI
+226 VNIESDHLFEEGFV
-241 HGNSGV
+241 HGNSSA
-247 IEASNQGLFASLWTI
+247 IEASNRALFASLWSV

-267 NIVSAEAGS
+267 NIVSVEAGS

-314 TVLSTAQKP
+314 CVLTTARKP
-323 QEGQYDVIAI
+323 QEGVYEVLAL
-333 HPDSAQTDPSHEN
+333 HPEQTGADPNHN
-346 ADYHLQFG
+346 NPDYHLQYG
-354 GRLNFSVASPG
+354 GRLDFRVASPTW
-365 YSVESGKYETNVYKE
+365 SPDENKYVSNVYKE
-380 SAAIVFWGSAGDA
+380 SAAIVFWGSAGTKLGNLD
-393 KKADIEALKE
+393 ALKA
-403 EAAKRAAGD
+403 EAAERAAAQ
-412 WLEQA
+412 WR
-417 LEEADWDMDP
+417 EEILDGYEWELDP
-427 EAYRQAVYD
+427 D
-436 AYEEWKTYFKEHCI
+436 AYLEAVDKAYKEWKEYFIKNCT
-450 IVEYAVGAGLLDAA
+450 IVEYGIGAGLLDAA
-464 SAVGGGI
+464 SAVGGI

-480 RWDETAEKWT
+480 RWDRTNSKWT
-490 LPVQTGLNGN
+490 LPVQTGLNGQN
-500 EQIAYTLNLAGNGV
+500 QIAYTLNLVGNGV

-525 WNPTLHITTQDELKA
+525 WNPTLHITTQEELKA
-540 YNEAIQSG
+540 YNAAIQNG
-548 QPYKGSSNQ
+548 GTYTGSSNQ
-557 TSAPD
+557 TKAPEN
-562 QADLPVSLV
+562 AELPVSLV

-576 DESNSIVSA
+576 DKNNKIVSA

-644 DDLSPDNRI
+644 DDIDVANRI

-658 KSQLKLEAGSSLVLD
+658 TNTLTLQSDSSLVFDISQDRL
-673 VGEHTID
+673 D
-680 QIIVGNLSQ
+680 QITALEVKLEQSSSEGTNDQLNL
-689 DQTSS
+689 T
-694 LILSAKSGQESNA
+694 L
-707 DAPLNITIR
+707 R
-716 TGQYVDQ
+716 TGDYVDTTYELRATDF
-723 KITLSPTFFFP
+723 IP
-734 GLEADDE
+734 GLKNEAVINALQNAE
-741 IFKQVTDAKLS
+741 LFWA
-752 WGGGITF
+752 GGITF
-759 EFVTNQDGSF
+759 EFINEDNGNFTLKRKDD
-769 EMHRVE
+769 
-775 NSMQRVGETASVS
+775 SMQFVGREVALSS
-788 QDAMRRAQKL
+788 KAMSRAQKL
-798 DAVIQADGILSG
+798 DAAIESAGILTG
-810 TAAEFASAV
+810 HAADFSAAI
-819 DILSENLRE
+819 DILSESLANEDDPNR
-828 GFTES
+828 
-833 DRQLVATTLENAF
+833 AF
-846 ASTKADSHL
+846 ASSAIRSAYDSIEPDAQL
-855 AFDAAAMSRSIRLR
+855 AFDAAALARSVRLR
-869 KVTALSPLTDL
+869 EVTALSPLTDL

-916 RSFGDWALGWKVGGY
+916 RSFGDWALSWKVGGY

-976 RIRYVS
+976 RTRYVS
-982 DFYGSK
+982 DFDVSK

-1004 IGRKFAPNQFAFSFM
+1004 IGRKFAPDQIALSFM

-1092 TYTWTGIRDET
+1092 TYKWTGIRDET

>member
-1 MPASNRFRHHRSA
+1 MPSSNRFRHHRSA

-102 HVACIAS
+102 HVAGIAS

-130 IQGPTMIYEVADL
+130 IQGPTMIYEVADH

-161 GWVRGMFSYGDIPN
+161 GWVRGLFSYGDIPD
-175 ETDAFKEVFNS
+175 ETCAFNEVFNS
-186 AVEHDKL
+186 AVKHDKL

-214 RDPTKAGHFINV
+214 RDPTRAGHFINV
-226 VNIESDHLFEERHFI
+226 VNIESDHLFEEGFV
-241 HGNSGV
+241 HGNSSA
-247 IEASNQGLFASLWTI
+247 IEASNRALFASLWSV

-267 NIVSAEAGS
+267 NIVSVEAGS

-314 TVLSTAQKP
+314 CVLTTARKP
-323 QEGQYDVIAI
+323 QEGVYEVLAL
-333 HPDSAQTDPSHEN
+333 HPEQTGADPNHN
-346 ADYHLQFG
+346 NPDYHLQYG
-354 GRLNFSVASPG
+354 GRLDFRVASPTW
-365 YSVESGKYETNVYKE
+365 SPDENKYVSNVYKE
-380 SAAIVFWGSAGDA
+380 SAAIVFWGSAGTKLGDL
-393 KKADIEALKE
+393 KALKE
-403 EAAKRAAGD
+403 EAAERAAAQWREEILDGYEWELD
-412 WLEQA
+412 PDSYLEA
-417 LEEADWDMDP
+417 VDK
-427 EAYRQAVYD
+427 AYK
-436 AYEEWKTYFKEHCI
+436 EWKEYFIKNCT
-450 IVEYAVGAGLLDAA
+450 IVEYGIGAGLLDAA
-464 SAVGGGI
+464 SAVGGI

-480 RWDETAEKWT
+480 RWDETNSKWT
-490 LPVQTGLNGN
+490 LPVQTGLNGQN
-500 EQIAYTLNLAGNGV
+500 QIAYTLNLAGNGV

-525 WNPTLHITTQDELKA
+525 WNPTLHITTQDELND
-540 YNEAIQSG
+540 YNVAIQSG
-548 QPYKGSSNQ
+548 KTYEGSSNQ
-557 TSAPD
+557 TRAPD
-562 QADLPVSLV
+562 NAKLPVSLV

-576 DESNSIVSA
+576 DKSNSIVSA

-609 VDGIIDNDVQS
+609 VDGIIDKDVQS

-644 DDLSPDNRI
+644 DDLSPGNRI

-658 KSQLKLEAGSSLVLD
+658 TNTLALQSDSSLVFDISQDRL
-673 VGEHTID
+673 D
-680 QIIVGNLSQ
+680 QITALEVKLEQSSSEGTNDQLNL
-689 DQTSS
+689 T
-694 LILSAKSGQESNA
+694 L
-707 DAPLNITIR
+707 R
-716 TGQYVDQ
+716 TGDYVDTTYELRATDF
-723 KITLSPTFFFP
+723 IP
-734 GLEADDE
+734 GLKNEAVINALQNAE
-741 IFKQVTDAKLS
+741 LFWA
-752 WGGGITF
+752 GGITF
-759 EFVTNQDGSF
+759 EFINEDNGNFTLKRKDD
-769 EMHRVE
+769 
-775 NSMQRVGETASVS
+775 SMQFVGREVALSS
-788 QDAMRRAQKL
+788 KAMSRAQKL
-798 DAVIQADGILSG
+798 DAAIESAGILTG
-810 TAAEFASAV
+810 HAADFSAAI
-819 DILSENLRE
+819 DILSESLANEDDPNR
-828 GFTES
+828 
-833 DRQLVATTLENAF
+833 AF
-846 ASTKADSHL
+846 ASSAIRSAYDSIEPDAQL
-855 AFDAAAMSRSIRLR
+855 AFDAAALARSVRLR
-869 KVTALSPLTDL
+869 EVTALSPLTDL

-976 RIRYVS
+976 RTRYVS
-982 DFYGSK
+982 DFDVSK

-1004 IGRKFAPNQFAFSFM
+1004 IGRKFAPDQIALSFM